1 MDKYNPNE
9 PHEYDALFQQA
20 ADTHG
25 VSYGLLRK
33 VGWVE
38 SRFKPTAQSPTGPRG
53 VMQFTK
59 ATGQAYGLQNDEDFN
74 NPAKSID
81 AGARYLADLVKKYNG
96 DELKAA
102 LAYNQGEGRNGK
114 PQLEAYDSGN
124 FANIGDEGRNYLRS
138 LLDVAK
144 SPKSGD
150 IESFGG
156 ITPKGKGIPF
166 DAAMSGIG
174 EKGKVTTELPESH
187 SMSFQGK
194 EQAAPNQPF
203 GKDYWEAKGTT
214 LDEANERSTFFGFGS
229 AAEAEL
235 SNSTLG
241 VAFRAGKRD
250 NGFDVLTDV
259 LQPTRFNSHIWSPEE
274 LDKIR
279 TEVKNPAYMNVV
291 LGGSAENLD
300 ELIKLANENYEA
312 DAKAAE
318 AGLGAKLSAGLIGA
332 GVDPLTYVPL
342 AGTTAKGFKLVN
354 KALMVGA
361 QAGALNVASEGL
373 RTSIAGGHAHYAEA
387 ALAGMLLAGGLTA
400 VADGVAAGLRKSG
413 TEQIE
418 NPFSATQMR
427 FEARETARNTGGY
440 DASRMPPSED
450 RVFSQHNGV
459 EYAPLETE
467 PGAVVLRDGSIIS
480 DTNLANPMTAREFAE
495 VDPERAAW
503 GLPMRGLSEI
513 GLRTLRS
520 EHAEIRGLAKDLVRS
535 PTGMESGSHGKFG
548 ATASDIKERLR
559 STNQRTYNDLYNAM
573 KEAMADPEWSV
584 GMFKSGAQGARQE
597 IYRRAAVAIE
607 RPELQANLTKAERK
621 VMDIMKGHFD
631 LKREMMEN
639 PSMFGNKANSIFP
652 NSRHKGTYVPHVY
665 SREAKQLYS
674 QALGGSDG
682 LQEAIAA
689 SWMTSYRSRPE
700 VKARVDEY
708 LKQVNSDVFSKAE
721 ADAKL
726 AADTENFLRS
736 QESVDTASYQM
747 KLDDA
752 ATQASDK
759 VAELKDVLTT
769 AEKRVAD
776 RERKLQNS
784 KDRLASHEAKLKE
797 LEEKLAAKPNSKTIP
812 VKIESRKQMIET
824 QKSHVRVNTERLDYM
839 KGQATKVQDR
849 ITKAVAE
856 AEEAAKLAAGAKNS
870 QRGVGAAPVMPDLLV
885 TSGNSA
891 SVTKV
896 TNGELQGDY
905 FAGKRDYSGETPY
918 KVDGD
923 FVYYTAKTSDGAEF
937 AVDVFTK
944 KGDHVGSVEFAK
956 REGDVWHNPS
966 LEVSEKYRRK
976 GIATEMY
983 RIAETESPDYVYRGT
998 DESVGGVRT
1007 PDGQAFRKAYD
1018 STPAKPSE
1026 RQKFGTDEKVE
1037 PKVDEEA
1044 MLSQMAEKYAMD
1056 KAYGIAK
1063 TDEFNS
1069 SSVIDDNIEGLVG
1082 IENNS
1087 FLEARNLFDSD
1098 MPVTLPNGQ
1107 QFSVNDLRDFDMK
1120 HVMPAYDRRIDGDI
1134 AIMGGTGKT
1143 TAELKDAIMALDKK
1157 SEGKGT
1163 MKGEVEA
1170 LKDTVKIL
1178 TGRARRNQDTVG
1190 DTMVRA
1196 LSDMSFFTKNAY
1208 MGLQNLTEISGMLQK
1223 GNVRAMLHGI
1233 PTLRDL
1239 AFRNKPVSGSEL
1251 KELHSMVFGKEF
1263 DQLIRPTRQDIIQ
1276 RLREST
1282 DTPDVA
1288 AKVVGSI
1295 KHTTQELAARSPLTK
1310 FLNGTSNYLLDMAR
1324 QGVMGDVVTH
1334 AITGKGAN
1342 KWIKG
1347 DMLKSASISKE
1358 QWEGIQSLIRENVT
1372 RGEDGKFTFK
1382 DKKALA
1388 NDPRA
1393 MDLWRLADKVA
1404 DETMLRPHK
1413 VSLQD
1418 SHAFGA
1424 AAKLVLQFKTFVIKS
1439 MNSKFIR
1446 SGHEAFKN
1454 HRAMDMALTYAIS
1467 GGIAG
1472 SYYVAQAH
1480 LKAAGLPK
1488 EQQND
1493 YLKKALDPKMIAY
1506 AAASRSSHL
1515 GSPLSI
1521 ANFAMGAAGYDQ
1533 GLMVRSTILPKGDD
1547 KRERN
1552 KAVTSRDMGDS
1563 IMGAIGEQVP
1573 ALGFAGATL
1582 AAGRNAYGVLTAP
1595 NKVTEREMM
1604 TGLMNAHREMIP
1616 NDPISQQML
1625 IKFYEANGVHLKADK
1640 K

>member
-38 SRFKPTAQSPTGPRG
+38 SHFKPTAQSPTGPRG

-59 ATGQAYGLQNDEDFN
+59 ATGQAYGLQNDEDFTD
-74 NPAKSID
+74 PAKSID

-124 FANIGDEGRNYLRS
+124 FAGIGDEGRNYLRS

-156 ITPKGKGIPF
+156 ITPKAKGIPF

-174 EKGKVTTELPESH
+174 KKGKVTTELPESH
-187 SMSFQGK
+187 EMSFQGK

-214 LDEANERSTFFGFGS
+214 LDEANERSTFFGFGN

-259 LQPTRFNSHIWSPEE
+259 LQPTRFNSHIWTPEE
-274 LDKIR
+274 LNKIR

-300 ELIKLANENYEA
+300 ELIKMANENFEL
-312 DAKAAE
+312 DSKAAD

-332 GVDPLTYVPL
+332 GVDPLTYVPI
-342 AGTTAKGFKLVN
+342 AGATAKGFKLVN
-354 KALMVGA
+354 KALVVGA
-361 QAGALNVASEGL
+361 QAGMLNVASEGL
-373 RTSIAGGHAHYAEA
+373 RTSLAGGDAHYAEA

-413 TEQIE
+413 AEQIE
-418 NPFSATQMR
+418 NPFAAAQMR

-467 PGAVVLRDGSIIS
+467 PGAVVLKDGSIIS
-480 DTNLANPMTAREFAE
+480 DTNLANPMTAKEFAE

-548 ATASDIKERLR
+548 ATASDIKERLH
-559 STNQRTYNDLYNAM
+559 SNNQRTYNDLYGAM

-597 IYRRAAVAIE
+597 IYRRVAIAIE

-621 VMDIMKGHFD
+621 VMDIMKEHFD

-700 VKARVDEY
+700 VKARVDEH
-708 LKQVNSDVFSKAE
+708 LAETLGIDV
-721 ADAKL
+721 
-726 AADTENFLRS
+726 
-736 QESVDTASYQM
+736 
-747 KLDDA
+747 
-752 ATQASDK
+752 
-759 VAELKDVLTT
+759 
-769 AEKRVAD
+769 
-776 RERKLQNS
+776 
-784 KDRLASHEAKLKE
+784 
-797 LEEKLAAKPNSKTIP
+797 
-812 VKIESRKQMIET
+812 
-824 QKSHVRVNTERLDYM
+824 
-839 KGQATKVQDR
+839 
-849 ITKAVAE
+849 KAVT
-856 AEEAAKLAAGAKNS
+856 EEM
-870 QRGVGAAPVMPDLLV
+870 VMKH
-885 TSGNSA
+885 A
-891 SVTKV
+891 S
-896 TNGELQGDY
+896 
-905 FAGKRDYSGETPY
+905 
-918 KVDGD
+918 
-923 FVYYTAKTSDGAEF
+923 
-937 AVDVFTK
+937 
-944 KGDHVGSVEFAK
+944 
-956 REGDVWHNPS
+956 
-966 LEVSEKYRRK
+966 
-976 GIATEMY
+976 
-983 RIAETESPDYVYRGT
+983 
-998 DESVGGVRT
+998 
-1007 PDGQAFRKAYD
+1007 
-1018 STPAKPSE
+1018 
-1026 RQKFGTDEKVE
+1026 
-1037 PKVDEEA
+1037 
-1044 MLSQMAEKYAMD
+1044 D

-1063 TDEFNS
+1063 TDQFNS

-1120 HVMPAYDRRIDGDI
+1120 HVMPAYDRRVDGDI

-1143 TAELKDAIMALDKK
+1143 TAELKDTIMALDKK

-1178 TGRARRNQDTVG
+1178 TGRARRNHDTVG
-1190 DTMVRA
+1190 DTMFRA

-1208 MGLQNLTEISGMLQK
+1208 MGLQNLTEISGLLAK
-1223 GNVRAMLHGI
+1223 GNTRAMLHGV
-1233 PTLRDL
+1233 PALRDL
-1239 AFRNKPVSGSEL
+1239 AFRNKPVSGKEL

-1263 DQLIRPTRQDIIQ
+1263 DDLIRPTRQDIIQ

-1288 AKVVGSI
+1288 AKVVGTV
-1295 KHTTQELAARSPLTK
+1295 KHTTQELAARSPFTK
-1310 FLNGTSNYLLDMAR
+1310 FLNGTSNYILDMAR

-1342 KWIKG
+1342 KWIKK

-1358 QWEGIQSLIRENVT
+1358 QWEGIQNLIRENVT
-1372 RGEDGKFTFK
+1372 QGADGKYTFK
-1382 DKKALA
+1382 DKRKLA

-1424 AAKLVLQFKTFVIKS
+1424 PAKLVLQFKSFVIKS

-1446 SGHEAFKN
+1446 SGHEAMKN

-1472 SYYVAQAH
+1472 AYYVAQAH
-1480 LKAAGLPK
+1480 MKAAGLPK
-1488 EQQND
+1488 EQQKD

-1573 ALGFAGATL
+1573 ALGFAGAAL
-1582 AAGRNAYGVLTAP
+1582 ATGRNAYGVLTAP
-1595 NKVTEREMM
+1595 NKPTEREMM

-1625 IKFYEANGVHLKADK
+1625 IKFYEANGVHIKADK

>member
-74 NPAKSID
+74 DPAKSID
-81 AGARYLADLVKKYNG
+81 AGARYLSDLVKKYNG

-102 LAYNQGEGRNGK
+102 LAYNQGEGQNGK

-124 FANIGDEGRNYLRS
+124 FAGIGDEGRNYLRS

-156 ITPKGKGIPF
+156 ITPKAKGIPF

-174 EKGKVTTELPESH
+174 KKGKVTTELPESH
-187 SMSFQGK
+187 EMSFQGK

-274 LDKIR
+274 LEKIR
-279 TEVKNPAYMNVV
+279 TEVKNPSYMNVV
-291 LGGSAENLD
+291 LGGSSENLD
-300 ELIKLANENYEA
+300 ELIKMANENFEA
-312 DAKAAE
+312 DAKAAD

-342 AGTTAKGFKLVN
+342 AGSTAKGFKLVN

-373 RTSIAGGHAHYAEA
+373 RTSVAGGNAHYAEA

-413 TEQIE
+413 AEQIE
-418 NPFSATQMR
+418 NPFAAAQMR

-495 VDPERAAW
+495 IDPERAAW

-548 ATASDIKERLR
+548 ATASDIKERLH
-559 STNQRTYNDLYNAM
+559 STNQRTYNDLYGAM

-597 IYRRAAVAIE
+597 IYRRAAIAIE

-621 VMDIMKGHFD
+621 VMDIMKEHFD

-700 VKARVDEY
+700 VKARVDEH
-708 LKQVNSDVFSKAE
+708 LAE
-721 ADAKL
+721 TLGIDPK
-726 AADTENFLRS
+726 
-736 QESVDTASYQM
+736 
-747 KLDDA
+747 
-752 ATQASDK
+752 
-759 VAELKDVLTT
+759 
-769 AEKRVAD
+769 
-776 RERKLQNS
+776 
-784 KDRLASHEAKLKE
+784 
-797 LEEKLAAKPNSKTIP
+797 
-812 VKIESRKQMIET
+812 
-824 QKSHVRVNTERLDYM
+824 
-839 KGQATKVQDR
+839 
-849 ITKAVAE
+849 
-856 AEEAAKLAAGAKNS
+856 
-870 QRGVGAAPVMPDLLV
+870 
-885 TSGNSA
+885 
-891 SVTKV
+891 SVT
-896 TNGELQGDY
+896 E
-905 FAGKRDYSGETPY
+905 
-918 KVDGD
+918 
-923 FVYYTAKTSDGAEF
+923 
-937 AVDVFTK
+937 
-944 KGDHVGSVEFAK
+944 
-956 REGDVWHNPS
+956 
-966 LEVSEKYRRK
+966 
-976 GIATEMY
+976 EMVMKH
-983 RIAETESPDYVYRGT
+983 AS
-998 DESVGGVRT
+998 
-1007 PDGQAFRKAYD
+1007 
-1018 STPAKPSE
+1018 
-1026 RQKFGTDEKVE
+1026 
-1037 PKVDEEA
+1037 
-1044 MLSQMAEKYAMD
+1044 D

-1107 QFSVNDLRDFDMK
+1107 PFSVNDLRDFDMK
-1120 HVMPAYDRRIDGDI
+1120 HVMPAYDRRVDGDI

-1143 TAELKDAIMALDKK
+1143 TAELKDSIMALDKK

-1208 MGLQNLTEISGMLQK
+1208 MGLQNLTEISGMLSK
-1223 GNVRAMLHGI
+1223 GNTRAMLHGI
-1233 PTLRDL
+1233 PVLRDL
-1239 AFRNKPVSGSEL
+1239 AFRNKPVSGKEL

-1288 AKVVGSI
+1288 AKVVGTI

-1358 QWEGIQSLIRENVT
+1358 QWEGIQALIRENVT

-1382 DKKALA
+1382 DKRKLA

-1424 AAKLVLQFKTFVIKS
+1424 TAKLVLQFKSFVIKS

-1446 SGHEAFKN
+1446 SGNEAFKN

-1467 GGIAG
+1467 GGLAG

-1488 EQQND
+1488 EQQKD

-1625 IKFYEANGVHLKADK
+1625 IKFYEANGVHIKSDK

>member
-74 NPAKSID
+74 DPAKSID

-124 FANIGDEGRNYLRS
+124 FANIGDEGRSYLRS

-156 ITPKGKGIPF
+156 ITPKAKGIPF

-174 EKGKVTTELPESH
+174 KKGKVTTELPESH
-187 SMSFQGK
+187 EMSFQGK

-214 LDEANERSTFFGFGS
+214 LDEANERSTFFGFGN

-274 LDKIR
+274 LEKIR

-300 ELIKLANENYEA
+300 ELIKMANENFEA
-312 DAKAAE
+312 DAKAAD

-332 GVDPLTYVPL
+332 GVDPLTYVPI
-342 AGTTAKGFKLVN
+342 AGNTAKGFKLVN

-373 RTSIAGGHAHYAEA
+373 RTSVAGGDAHYAEA

-413 TEQIE
+413 AEQIE
-418 NPFSATQMR
+418 NPFAAAQMR

-459 EYAPLETE
+459 EYSPLETE

-548 ATASDIKERLR
+548 STTSDIIERLR
-559 STNQRTYNDLYNAM
+559 SLNHRTYNNLYGAM

-584 GMFKSGAQGARQE
+584 GMFKSGAQGARQT
-597 IYRRAAVAIE
+597 IYRRISEAIE
-607 RPELQANLTKAERK
+607 RPELQANLTKEERK
-621 VMDIMKGHFD
+621 VMDIVKEHYD

-639 PSMFGNKANSIFP
+639 PSMFGNKATSIFP

-665 SREAKQLYS
+665 SREAKQVYS

-682 LQEAIAA
+682 LQEAVAA
-689 SWMTSYRSRPE
+689 SLMASYHVRPE
-700 VKARVDEY
+700 VKARIDEH
-708 LKQVNSDVFSKAE
+708 LAE
-721 ADAKL
+721 TLGID
-726 AADTENFLRS
+726 
-736 QESVDTASYQM
+736 
-747 KLDDA
+747 
-752 ATQASDK
+752 
-759 VAELKDVLTT
+759 
-769 AEKRVAD
+769 
-776 RERKLQNS
+776 
-784 KDRLASHEAKLKE
+784 
-797 LEEKLAAKPNSKTIP
+797 P
-812 VKIESRKQMIET
+812 
-824 QKSHVRVNTERLDYM
+824 
-839 KGQATKVQDR
+839 
-849 ITKAVAE
+849 KAVTE
-856 AEEAAKLAAGAKNS
+856 DM
-870 QRGVGAAPVMPDLLV
+870 VMKH
-885 TSGNSA
+885 A
-891 SVTKV
+891 S
-896 TNGELQGDY
+896 
-905 FAGKRDYSGETPY
+905 
-918 KVDGD
+918 
-923 FVYYTAKTSDGAEF
+923 
-937 AVDVFTK
+937 
-944 KGDHVGSVEFAK
+944 
-956 REGDVWHNPS
+956 
-966 LEVSEKYRRK
+966 
-976 GIATEMY
+976 
-983 RIAETESPDYVYRGT
+983 
-998 DESVGGVRT
+998 
-1007 PDGQAFRKAYD
+1007 
-1018 STPAKPSE
+1018 
-1026 RQKFGTDEKVE
+1026 
-1037 PKVDEEA
+1037 
-1044 MLSQMAEKYAMD
+1044 D

-1098 MPVTLPNGQ
+1098 VPITLPNGQ

-1120 HVMPAYDRRIDGDI
+1120 HVMPAYDRRVDGDI

-1170 LKDTVKIL
+1170 LKDVIKIV

-1208 MGLQNLTEISGMLQK
+1208 MGLQNLTEISGMLAK
-1223 GNVRAMLHGI
+1223 GNIRAMLHGI
-1233 PTLRDL
+1233 PVLRDL

-1295 KHTTQELAARSPLTK
+1295 KYTTQELAARSPFTK

-1382 DKKALA
+1382 DKRKLA

-1424 AAKLVLQFKTFVIKS
+1424 TAKLVLQFKSFVIKS

-1446 SGHEAFKN
+1446 SGNEAFKN

-1467 GGIAG
+1467 GGLAG

-1488 EQQND
+1488 EQQKD

-1625 IKFYEANGVHLKADK
+1625 IKFYEANGVHIKADK

>member
-74 NPAKSID
+74 DPAKSID

-124 FANIGDEGRNYLRS
+124 FANIGDEGRSYLRS

-156 ITPKGKGIPF
+156 ITPKAKGIPF

-174 EKGKVTTELPESH
+174 KKGKVTTELPESH
-187 SMSFQGK
+187 EMSFQGK

-214 LDEANERSTFFGFGS
+214 LDEANERSTFFGFGN

-274 LDKIR
+274 LEKIR

-300 ELIKLANENYEA
+300 ELIKMANENFEA
-312 DAKAAE
+312 DAKAAD

-332 GVDPLTYVPL
+332 GVDPLTYVPI
-342 AGTTAKGFKLVN
+342 AGNTAKGFKLVN

-373 RTSIAGGHAHYAEA
+373 RTSVAGGDAHYAEA

-413 TEQIE
+413 AEQIE
-418 NPFSATQMR
+418 NPFAAAQMR

-548 ATASDIKERLR
+548 STTSDIVERLR
-559 STNQRTYNDLYNAM
+559 SLNHRTYNNLYGAV

-584 GMFKSGAQGARQE
+584 GMFKSGAQGARQT
-597 IYRRAAVAIE
+597 IYRRISEAIE
-607 RPELQANLTKAERK
+607 RPELQANLTKEERK
-621 VMDIMKGHFD
+621 VMDIVKEHYD

-639 PSMFGNKANSIFP
+639 PSMFGNKATSIFP

-682 LQEAIAA
+682 LQEAVAA
-689 SWMTSYRSRPE
+689 SLMASYHVRPE
-700 VKARVDEY
+700 VKARIDEH
-708 LKQVNSDVFSKAE
+708 LAE
-721 ADAKL
+721 TFGID
-726 AADTENFLRS
+726 
-736 QESVDTASYQM
+736 
-747 KLDDA
+747 
-752 ATQASDK
+752 
-759 VAELKDVLTT
+759 
-769 AEKRVAD
+769 
-776 RERKLQNS
+776 
-784 KDRLASHEAKLKE
+784 
-797 LEEKLAAKPNSKTIP
+797 P
-812 VKIESRKQMIET
+812 
-824 QKSHVRVNTERLDYM
+824 
-839 KGQATKVQDR
+839 
-849 ITKAVAE
+849 KAVTE
-856 AEEAAKLAAGAKNS
+856 DM
-870 QRGVGAAPVMPDLLV
+870 VMKH
-885 TSGNSA
+885 A
-891 SVTKV
+891 S
-896 TNGELQGDY
+896 
-905 FAGKRDYSGETPY
+905 
-918 KVDGD
+918 
-923 FVYYTAKTSDGAEF
+923 
-937 AVDVFTK
+937 
-944 KGDHVGSVEFAK
+944 
-956 REGDVWHNPS
+956 
-966 LEVSEKYRRK
+966 
-976 GIATEMY
+976 
-983 RIAETESPDYVYRGT
+983 
-998 DESVGGVRT
+998 
-1007 PDGQAFRKAYD
+1007 
-1018 STPAKPSE
+1018 
-1026 RQKFGTDEKVE
+1026 
-1037 PKVDEEA
+1037 
-1044 MLSQMAEKYAMD
+1044 D

-1098 MPVTLPNGQ
+1098 VPITLPNGQ

-1120 HVMPAYDRRIDGDI
+1120 HVMPAYDRRVDGDI

-1170 LKDTVKIL
+1170 LKDVIKIA

-1208 MGLQNLTEISGMLQK
+1208 MGLQNLTEISGMLAK
-1223 GNVRAMLHGI
+1223 GNIRAMLHGI
-1233 PTLRDL
+1233 PVLRDL

-1295 KHTTQELAARSPLTK
+1295 KHTTQELAARSPFTK

-1382 DKKALA
+1382 DKRKLA

-1424 AAKLVLQFKTFVIKS
+1424 TAKLVLQFKSFVIKS

-1446 SGHEAFKN
+1446 SGNEAFKN

-1467 GGIAG
+1467 GGLAG

-1488 EQQND
+1488 EQQKD

-1563 IMGAIGEQVP
+1563 IMGAIGEQIP

-1625 IKFYEANGVHLKADK
+1625 IKFYEANGVHIKADK

>member
-38 SRFKPTAQSPTGPRG
+38 SRFKPTAKSPTGPRG

-59 ATGQAYGLQNDEDFN
+59 ATGRAYGLHSDEDFN

-124 FANIGDEGRNYLRS
+124 FAGIGDEGRNYIRS

-150 IESFGG
+150 IEAFGG

-174 EKGKVTTELPESH
+174 KKGKVTTELPESH

-300 ELIKLANENYEA
+300 ELIKMANENFEA
-312 DAKAAE
+312 DAKAAD

-332 GVDPLTYVPL
+332 GVDPLSYVPI
-342 AGTTAKGFKLVN
+342 AGNTAKGFKLVN

-373 RTSIAGGHAHYAEA
+373 RTSVAGGDAHYAEA
-387 ALAGMLLAGGLTA
+387 ALAGMLFAGGLTA
-400 VADGVAAGLRKSG
+400 IADGVATGLRKSG
-413 TEQIE
+413 AEQIE
-418 NPFSATQMR
+418 NPFAPAQMR

-450 RVFSQHNGV
+450 RVFSYHNGV

-480 DTNLANPMTAREFAE
+480 DTNLANPMTAKEFAE

-548 ATASDIKERLR
+548 ATASDIKERLH
-559 STNQRTYNDLYNAM
+559 STNQRTYNDLYSAM

-621 VMDIMKGHFD
+621 VMDIMKEHFD

-689 SWMTSYRSRPE
+689 SWMTSYHSRPE
-700 VKARVDEY
+700 VKARVDEH
-708 LKQVNSDVFSKAE
+708 LAE
-721 ADAKL
+721 TLGID
-726 AADTENFLRS
+726 
-736 QESVDTASYQM
+736 
-747 KLDDA
+747 
-752 ATQASDK
+752 
-759 VAELKDVLTT
+759 
-769 AEKRVAD
+769 
-776 RERKLQNS
+776 
-784 KDRLASHEAKLKE
+784 
-797 LEEKLAAKPNSKTIP
+797 P
-812 VKIESRKQMIET
+812 
-824 QKSHVRVNTERLDYM
+824 
-839 KGQATKVQDR
+839 
-849 ITKAVAE
+849 KAVT
-856 AEEAAKLAAGAKNS
+856 EEM
-870 QRGVGAAPVMPDLLV
+870 VMKH
-885 TSGNSA
+885 A
-891 SVTKV
+891 S
-896 TNGELQGDY
+896 
-905 FAGKRDYSGETPY
+905 
-918 KVDGD
+918 
-923 FVYYTAKTSDGAEF
+923 
-937 AVDVFTK
+937 
-944 KGDHVGSVEFAK
+944 
-956 REGDVWHNPS
+956 
-966 LEVSEKYRRK
+966 
-976 GIATEMY
+976 
-983 RIAETESPDYVYRGT
+983 
-998 DESVGGVRT
+998 
-1007 PDGQAFRKAYD
+1007 
-1018 STPAKPSE
+1018 
-1026 RQKFGTDEKVE
+1026 
-1037 PKVDEEA
+1037 
-1044 MLSQMAEKYAMD
+1044 D

-1120 HVMPAYDRRIDGDI
+1120 HVMPAYDRRVDGDI

-1178 TGRARRNQDTVG
+1178 TGRARRNHDTVG

-1208 MGLQNLTEISGMLQK
+1208 MGLQNLTEISGMLAK
-1223 GNVRAMLHGI
+1223 GNIRAMLHGI
-1233 PTLRDL
+1233 PALRDL

-1358 QWEGIQSLIRENVT
+1358 QWEGIQALIRENVT

-1382 DKKALA
+1382 DKRKLA

-1424 AAKLVLQFKTFVIKS
+1424 PAKLVLQFKSFVIKS

-1488 EQQND
+1488 EQQKD

-1533 GLMVRSTILPKGDD
+1533 GLMVRSTILPKGPYQ
-1547 KRERN
+1547 KEQN
-1552 KAVTSRDMGDS
+1552 KAVTSRDMSES

-1573 ALGFAGATL
+1573 ALGFAGATF

-1604 TGLMNAHREMIP
+1604 TGLMNANREMIP

-1625 IKFYEANGVHLKADK
+1625 IKFYEANGVHLKSDK

>member
-74 NPAKSID
+74 DPAKSID

-156 ITPKGKGIPF
+156 ITPKAKGIPF

-174 EKGKVTTELPESH
+174 KKGKVTTELPESH
-187 SMSFQGK
+187 EMSFQGK

-214 LDEANERSTFFGFGS
+214 LDEANERSTFFGFGN

-300 ELIKLANENYEA
+300 ELIKMANENFEA
-312 DAKAAE
+312 DAKAAD

-332 GVDPLTYVPL
+332 GVDPLTYVPI
-342 AGTTAKGFKLVN
+342 AGNTAKGFKLVN

-373 RTSIAGGHAHYAEA
+373 RTSVAGGDAHYAEA

-413 TEQIE
+413 AEQIE
-418 NPFSATQMR
+418 NPFAAAQMR

-467 PGAVVLRDGSIIS
+467 PGAVVLKDGSIIS

-548 ATASDIKERLR
+548 ATASDIKERLH
-559 STNQRTYNDLYNAM
+559 STNQRTYNDLYGAM

-621 VMDIMKGHFD
+621 VMDIMKEHFD

-682 LQEAIAA
+682 LQEAITA

-700 VKARVDEY
+700 VKARVDEH
-708 LKQVNSDVFSKAE
+708 LAE
-721 ADAKL
+721 TLGID
-726 AADTENFLRS
+726 
-736 QESVDTASYQM
+736 
-747 KLDDA
+747 
-752 ATQASDK
+752 
-759 VAELKDVLTT
+759 
-769 AEKRVAD
+769 
-776 RERKLQNS
+776 
-784 KDRLASHEAKLKE
+784 
-797 LEEKLAAKPNSKTIP
+797 P
-812 VKIESRKQMIET
+812 
-824 QKSHVRVNTERLDYM
+824 
-839 KGQATKVQDR
+839 
-849 ITKAVAE
+849 KAVT
-856 AEEAAKLAAGAKNS
+856 EEM
-870 QRGVGAAPVMPDLLV
+870 VMKH
-885 TSGNSA
+885 A
-891 SVTKV
+891 S
-896 TNGELQGDY
+896 
-905 FAGKRDYSGETPY
+905 
-918 KVDGD
+918 
-923 FVYYTAKTSDGAEF
+923 
-937 AVDVFTK
+937 
-944 KGDHVGSVEFAK
+944 
-956 REGDVWHNPS
+956 
-966 LEVSEKYRRK
+966 
-976 GIATEMY
+976 
-983 RIAETESPDYVYRGT
+983 
-998 DESVGGVRT
+998 
-1007 PDGQAFRKAYD
+1007 
-1018 STPAKPSE
+1018 
-1026 RQKFGTDEKVE
+1026 
-1037 PKVDEEA
+1037 
-1044 MLSQMAEKYAMD
+1044 D

-1069 SSVIDDNIEGLVG
+1069 SSVIDDKIEGLVG

-1098 MPVTLPNGQ
+1098 MSVTLPNGQ

-1120 HVMPAYDRRIDGDI
+1120 HVMPAYDRRVDGDI

-1143 TAELKDAIMALDKK
+1143 TAELKDSILALDKK

-1190 DTMVRA
+1190 DTMFRA

-1208 MGLQNLTEISGMLQK
+1208 MGLQNLTEISGMLAK
-1223 GNVRAMLHGI
+1223 GNIRAMLHGI
-1233 PTLRDL
+1233 PVLRDL

-1288 AKVVGSI
+1288 AKVVGTI

-1382 DKKALA
+1382 DKRKLA

-1424 AAKLVLQFKTFVIKS
+1424 TAKLVLQFKTFVIKS

-1446 SGHEAFKN
+1446 SGNEAFKN

-1488 EQQND
+1488 EQQKD

-1533 GLMVRSTILPKGDD
+1533 GLMVRSTILPKGED

-1573 ALGFAGATL
+1573 SLGFAGATL

-1595 NKVTEREMM
+1595 NKPTEREMM
-1604 TGLMNAHREMIP
+1604 TGLMNAHRELIP

-1625 IKFYEANGVHLKADK
+1625 IKFYEANGVHIKADK

>member
-59 ATGQAYGLQNDEDFN
+59 ATGQAYGLQSDEDFN
-74 NPAKSID
+74 DPAKSID

-124 FANIGDEGRNYLRS
+124 FAGIGDEGRNYLRS

-156 ITPKGKGIPF
+156 ITPKAKGIPF

-174 EKGKVTTELPESH
+174 KKGKVTTELPESH
-187 SMSFQGK
+187 EMSFQGK

-214 LDEANERSTFFGFGS
+214 LDEANERSTFFGFGN

-279 TEVKNPAYMNVV
+279 KEVKNPAYMNVV

-300 ELIKLANENYEA
+300 ELIKMANENFEA
-312 DAKAAE
+312 DAKAAD

-332 GVDPLTYVPL
+332 GVDPLTYVPI
-342 AGTTAKGFKLVN
+342 AGNTAKGFKLVN

-361 QAGALNVASEGL
+361 QAGTLNVASEGL
-373 RTSIAGGHAHYAEA
+373 RTSVAGGDAHYAEA
-387 ALAGMLLAGGLTA
+387 ALAGMLLAGGLTS

-413 TEQIE
+413 AEQIE
-418 NPFSATQMR
+418 NPFAAAQMR

-459 EYAPLETE
+459 EYSPLETE

-548 ATASDIKERLR
+548 ATASDIKERLH
-559 STNQRTYNDLYNAM
+559 STNQRTYNDLYSAM

-621 VMDIMKGHFD
+621 VMDIMKEHFD

-639 PSMFGNKANSIFP
+639 PSMFGNKATSIFP

-682 LQEAIAA
+682 LQEAITA
-689 SWMTSYRSRPE
+689 SWMTSYRARPE
-700 VKARVDEY
+700 VKARVDEH
-708 LKQVNSDVFSKAE
+708 LAE
-721 ADAKL
+721 TLGID
-726 AADTENFLRS
+726 
-736 QESVDTASYQM
+736 
-747 KLDDA
+747 
-752 ATQASDK
+752 
-759 VAELKDVLTT
+759 
-769 AEKRVAD
+769 
-776 RERKLQNS
+776 
-784 KDRLASHEAKLKE
+784 
-797 LEEKLAAKPNSKTIP
+797 P
-812 VKIESRKQMIET
+812 
-824 QKSHVRVNTERLDYM
+824 
-839 KGQATKVQDR
+839 
-849 ITKAVAE
+849 KAVT
-856 AEEAAKLAAGAKNS
+856 EEL
-870 QRGVGAAPVMPDLLV
+870 VMKH
-885 TSGNSA
+885 A
-891 SVTKV
+891 S
-896 TNGELQGDY
+896 
-905 FAGKRDYSGETPY
+905 
-918 KVDGD
+918 
-923 FVYYTAKTSDGAEF
+923 
-937 AVDVFTK
+937 
-944 KGDHVGSVEFAK
+944 
-956 REGDVWHNPS
+956 
-966 LEVSEKYRRK
+966 
-976 GIATEMY
+976 
-983 RIAETESPDYVYRGT
+983 
-998 DESVGGVRT
+998 
-1007 PDGQAFRKAYD
+1007 
-1018 STPAKPSE
+1018 
-1026 RQKFGTDEKVE
+1026 
-1037 PKVDEEA
+1037 
-1044 MLSQMAEKYAMD
+1044 D

-1107 QFSVNDLRDFDMK
+1107 PFSVNDLRDFDMK
-1120 HVMPAYDRRIDGDI
+1120 HVMPAYDRRVDGDI

-1143 TAELKDAIMALDKK
+1143 TAELKDSIMALDKK

-1208 MGLQNLTEISGMLQK
+1208 MGLQNLTEISGMLAK
-1223 GNVRAMLHGI
+1223 GNIRAMLHGI
-1233 PTLRDL
+1233 PALRDL

-1288 AKVVGSI
+1288 AKVVGTI
-1295 KHTTQELAARSPLTK
+1295 KHTTQELAAHSPFTK

-1358 QWEGIQSLIRENVT
+1358 QWEGIQALIRENVT
-1372 RGEDGKFTFK
+1372 RGEDGKFTFR
-1382 DKKALA
+1382 DKRKLA

-1424 AAKLVLQFKTFVIKS
+1424 PAKLVLQFKTFVIKS

-1488 EQQND
+1488 EQQKD

-1533 GLMVRSTILPKGDD
+1533 GLMVRSTILPKGED
-1547 KRERN
+1547 KRDRN
-1552 KAVTSRDMGDS
+1552 KAVTSRDMGES
-1563 IMGAIGEQVP
+1563 IMGAIGEQIP

-1604 TGLMNAHREMIP
+1604 TGLMNAHREMVP
-1616 NDPISQQML
+1616 NDPITQQML
-1625 IKFYEANGVHLKADK
+1625 IKFYEANGVHLKSDK

>member
-9 PHEYDALFQQA
+9 AHEYDALFQQA

-59 ATGQAYGLQNDEDFN
+59 ATGQAYGLQSDEDFN
-74 NPAKSID
+74 DPAKSID

-124 FANIGDEGRNYLRS
+124 FAGIGDEGRNYLRS

-156 ITPKGKGIPF
+156 ITPKAKGIPF

-174 EKGKVTTELPESH
+174 KKGKVTTELPESH
-187 SMSFQGK
+187 EMSFQGK

-214 LDEANERSTFFGFGS
+214 LDEANERSTFFGFGN

-274 LDKIR
+274 LEKIR
-279 TEVKNPAYMNVV
+279 KEVKNPAYMNVV

-300 ELIKLANENYEA
+300 ELIKMANENFEA
-312 DAKAAE
+312 DAKAAD

-332 GVDPLTYVPL
+332 GVDPLTYVPI
-342 AGTTAKGFKLVN
+342 AGSTAKGFKLVN

-373 RTSIAGGHAHYAEA
+373 RTSVAGGDAHYAEA
-387 ALAGMLLAGGLTA
+387 ALAGMLLAGGLTT

-413 TEQIE
+413 AEQIE
-418 NPFSATQMR
+418 NPFAAAQMR

-548 ATASDIKERLR
+548 ATASDIKERLH
-559 STNQRTYNDLYNAM
+559 STNQRTYNDLYGAM

-607 RPELQANLTKAERK
+607 RPELQDNLTKAERK
-621 VMDIMKGHFD
+621 VMDIMKEHFD

-639 PSMFGNKANSIFP
+639 PSMFGNKATSIFP

-700 VKARVDEY
+700 VKARVDEH
-708 LKQVNSDVFSKAE
+708 LAE
-721 ADAKL
+721 TLGID
-726 AADTENFLRS
+726 
-736 QESVDTASYQM
+736 
-747 KLDDA
+747 
-752 ATQASDK
+752 
-759 VAELKDVLTT
+759 
-769 AEKRVAD
+769 
-776 RERKLQNS
+776 
-784 KDRLASHEAKLKE
+784 
-797 LEEKLAAKPNSKTIP
+797 
-812 VKIESRKQMIET
+812 
-824 QKSHVRVNTERLDYM
+824 
-839 KGQATKVQDR
+839 
-849 ITKAVAE
+849 TKAVT
-856 AEEAAKLAAGAKNS
+856 EEM
-870 QRGVGAAPVMPDLLV
+870 VMKH
-885 TSGNSA
+885 A
-891 SVTKV
+891 S
-896 TNGELQGDY
+896 
-905 FAGKRDYSGETPY
+905 
-918 KVDGD
+918 
-923 FVYYTAKTSDGAEF
+923 
-937 AVDVFTK
+937 
-944 KGDHVGSVEFAK
+944 
-956 REGDVWHNPS
+956 
-966 LEVSEKYRRK
+966 
-976 GIATEMY
+976 
-983 RIAETESPDYVYRGT
+983 
-998 DESVGGVRT
+998 
-1007 PDGQAFRKAYD
+1007 
-1018 STPAKPSE
+1018 
-1026 RQKFGTDEKVE
+1026 
-1037 PKVDEEA
+1037 
-1044 MLSQMAEKYAMD
+1044 D

-1107 QFSVNDLRDFDMK
+1107 PFSVNDLRDFDMK
-1120 HVMPAYDRRIDGDI
+1120 HVMPAYDRRVDGDI

-1143 TAELKDAIMALDKK
+1143 TAELKDAIIAIDKK

-1190 DTMVRA
+1190 DTLVRA

-1208 MGLQNLTEISGMLQK
+1208 MGLQNLTEISGMLAK
-1223 GNVRAMLHGI
+1223 GNIRAMLHGI
-1233 PTLRDL
+1233 PVLRDL

-1358 QWEGIQSLIRENVT
+1358 QWEGIQALIRENVT

-1382 DKKALA
+1382 DKRKLA

-1424 AAKLVLQFKTFVIKS
+1424 IAKLVLQFKSFVIKS

-1446 SGHEAFKN
+1446 SGNEAFKN

-1488 EQQND
+1488 EQQKD

-1533 GLMVRSTILPKGDD
+1533 GLMVRSTILPKGED
-1547 KRERN
+1547 KRDRN

-1573 ALGFAGATL
+1573 AIGFAGATL

-1604 TGLMNAHREMIP
+1604 TGLMNAHRELIP

-1625 IKFYEANGVHLKADK
+1625 IKFYEANGVHIKSDK

>member
-74 NPAKSID
+74 DPAKSID

-124 FANIGDEGRNYLRS
+124 FANIGDEGRSYLRS

-156 ITPKGKGIPF
+156 ITPKAKGIPF

-174 EKGKVTTELPESH
+174 KKGKVTTELPESH
-187 SMSFQGK
+187 EMSFQGK

-214 LDEANERSTFFGFGS
+214 LDEANERSTFFGFGN

-274 LDKIR
+274 LEKIR

-300 ELIKLANENYEA
+300 ELIKMANENFEA
-312 DAKAAE
+312 DAKAAD

-332 GVDPLTYVPL
+332 GVDPLTYVPI
-342 AGTTAKGFKLVN
+342 AGNTAKGFKLVN

-373 RTSIAGGHAHYAEA
+373 RTSVAGGDAHYAEA

-413 TEQIE
+413 AEQIE
-418 NPFSATQMR
+418 NPFAAAQMR

-548 ATASDIKERLR
+548 ATASDIKERLH
-559 STNQRTYNDLYNAM
+559 STNQRTYNDLYGAM

-597 IYRRAAVAIE
+597 IYRRVAVAIE

-621 VMDIMKGHFD
+621 VMDIMKEHFD

-639 PSMFGNKANSIFP
+639 PSMFGNKATSIFP

-674 QALGGSDG
+674 QALGGPDG

-700 VKARVDEY
+700 VKARVDEH
-708 LKQVNSDVFSKAE
+708 LAE
-721 ADAKL
+721 TLGID
-726 AADTENFLRS
+726 
-736 QESVDTASYQM
+736 
-747 KLDDA
+747 
-752 ATQASDK
+752 
-759 VAELKDVLTT
+759 
-769 AEKRVAD
+769 
-776 RERKLQNS
+776 
-784 KDRLASHEAKLKE
+784 
-797 LEEKLAAKPNSKTIP
+797 P
-812 VKIESRKQMIET
+812 
-824 QKSHVRVNTERLDYM
+824 
-839 KGQATKVQDR
+839 
-849 ITKAVAE
+849 KAVT
-856 AEEAAKLAAGAKNS
+856 EEM
-870 QRGVGAAPVMPDLLV
+870 VMKH
-885 TSGNSA
+885 A
-891 SVTKV
+891 S
-896 TNGELQGDY
+896 
-905 FAGKRDYSGETPY
+905 
-918 KVDGD
+918 
-923 FVYYTAKTSDGAEF
+923 
-937 AVDVFTK
+937 
-944 KGDHVGSVEFAK
+944 
-956 REGDVWHNPS
+956 
-966 LEVSEKYRRK
+966 
-976 GIATEMY
+976 
-983 RIAETESPDYVYRGT
+983 
-998 DESVGGVRT
+998 
-1007 PDGQAFRKAYD
+1007 
-1018 STPAKPSE
+1018 
-1026 RQKFGTDEKVE
+1026 
-1037 PKVDEEA
+1037 
-1044 MLSQMAEKYAMD
+1044 D

-1120 HVMPAYDRRIDGDI
+1120 HVMPAYDRRVDGDI

-1143 TAELKDAIMALDKK
+1143 TAELKDSILALDKK

-1208 MGLQNLTEISGMLQK
+1208 MGLQNLTEISGMLAK
-1223 GNVRAMLHGI
+1223 GNIRAMLHGI
-1233 PTLRDL
+1233 PVLRDL

-1295 KHTTQELAARSPLTK
+1295 KHTTQELAARSPFTK

-1382 DKKALA
+1382 DKRKLA

-1424 AAKLVLQFKTFVIKS
+1424 TAKLVLQFKSFVIKS

-1446 SGHEAFKN
+1446 SGNEAFKN

-1467 GGIAG
+1467 GGLAG

-1488 EQQND
+1488 EQQKD

-1563 IMGAIGEQVP
+1563 IMGAIGEQIP

-1625 IKFYEANGVHLKADK
+1625 IKFYEANGVHIKADK

>member
-74 NPAKSID
+74 DPAKSID

-124 FANIGDEGRNYLRS
+124 FANIGDEGRSYLRS

-156 ITPKGKGIPF
+156 ITPKAKGIPF

-174 EKGKVTTELPESH
+174 KKGKVTTELPESH
-187 SMSFQGK
+187 EMSFQGK

-214 LDEANERSTFFGFGS
+214 LDEANERSTFFGFGN

-274 LDKIR
+274 LEKIR

-300 ELIKLANENYEA
+300 ELIKMANENFEA
-312 DAKAAE
+312 DAKAAD

-332 GVDPLTYVPL
+332 GVDPLTYVPI
-342 AGTTAKGFKLVN
+342 AGSTAKGFKLVN

-373 RTSIAGGHAHYAEA
+373 RTSVAGGDAHYAEA

-413 TEQIE
+413 AEQIE
-418 NPFSATQMR
+418 NPFAAAQMR

-450 RVFSQHNGV
+450 RVFSQYNGV

-467 PGAVVLRDGSIIS
+467 PGAVVLKDGSIIS

-548 ATASDIKERLR
+548 ATASDIKERLH
-559 STNQRTYNDLYNAM
+559 STNQRTYNDLYGAM

-621 VMDIMKGHFD
+621 VMDIMKEHFD

-682 LQEAIAA
+682 LQEAITA

-700 VKARVDEY
+700 VKARVDEH
-708 LKQVNSDVFSKAE
+708 LAE
-721 ADAKL
+721 TLGID
-726 AADTENFLRS
+726 
-736 QESVDTASYQM
+736 
-747 KLDDA
+747 
-752 ATQASDK
+752 
-759 VAELKDVLTT
+759 
-769 AEKRVAD
+769 
-776 RERKLQNS
+776 
-784 KDRLASHEAKLKE
+784 
-797 LEEKLAAKPNSKTIP
+797 P
-812 VKIESRKQMIET
+812 
-824 QKSHVRVNTERLDYM
+824 
-839 KGQATKVQDR
+839 
-849 ITKAVAE
+849 KAVT
-856 AEEAAKLAAGAKNS
+856 EEM
-870 QRGVGAAPVMPDLLV
+870 VMKH
-885 TSGNSA
+885 A
-891 SVTKV
+891 S
-896 TNGELQGDY
+896 
-905 FAGKRDYSGETPY
+905 
-918 KVDGD
+918 
-923 FVYYTAKTSDGAEF
+923 
-937 AVDVFTK
+937 
-944 KGDHVGSVEFAK
+944 
-956 REGDVWHNPS
+956 
-966 LEVSEKYRRK
+966 
-976 GIATEMY
+976 
-983 RIAETESPDYVYRGT
+983 
-998 DESVGGVRT
+998 
-1007 PDGQAFRKAYD
+1007 
-1018 STPAKPSE
+1018 
-1026 RQKFGTDEKVE
+1026 
-1037 PKVDEEA
+1037 
-1044 MLSQMAEKYAMD
+1044 D

-1098 MPVTLPNGQ
+1098 MSVTLPNGQ

-1120 HVMPAYDRRIDGDI
+1120 HVMPAYDRRVDGDI

-1143 TAELKDAIMALDKK
+1143 TAELKDSILALDKK

-1190 DTMVRA
+1190 DTMFRA

-1208 MGLQNLTEISGMLQK
+1208 MGLQNLTEISGMLAK
-1223 GNVRAMLHGI
+1223 GNIRAMLHGI
-1233 PTLRDL
+1233 PVLRDL

-1288 AKVVGSI
+1288 AKVAGTI
-1295 KHTTQELAARSPLTK
+1295 KHTTQELAAHSPFTK

-1382 DKKALA
+1382 DKRKLA

-1424 AAKLVLQFKTFVIKS
+1424 TAKLVLQFKTFVIKS

-1446 SGHEAFKN
+1446 SGNEAFKN

-1488 EQQND
+1488 EQQKD

-1533 GLMVRSTILPKGDD
+1533 GLMVRSTILPKGED

-1595 NKVTEREMM
+1595 NKPTEREMM
-1604 TGLMNAHREMIP
+1604 TGLMNAHRELIP

-1625 IKFYEANGVHLKADK
+1625 IKFYEANGVHIKADK

>member
-124 FANIGDEGRNYLRS
+124 FAGIGDEGRNYLRS

-156 ITPKGKGIPF
+156 ITPKAKGIPF

-174 EKGKVTTELPESH
+174 KKGKVTTELPESH
-187 SMSFQGK
+187 EMSFQGK

-274 LDKIR
+274 LEKIR

-300 ELIKLANENYEA
+300 ELIKMANENFEA
-312 DAKAAE
+312 DAKAAD

-342 AGTTAKGFKLVN
+342 AGSTAKGFKLVN

-373 RTSIAGGHAHYAEA
+373 RTSVAGGNAHYAEA

-413 TEQIE
+413 AEQIE
-418 NPFSATQMR
+418 NPFAAAQMR

-440 DASRMPPSED
+440 DASRMPPNED

-548 ATASDIKERLR
+548 ATASDIKERLH
-559 STNQRTYNDLYNAM
+559 STNQRTYNDLYSAM
-573 KEAMADPEWSV
+573 KEAIADPEWSV

-621 VMDIMKGHFD
+621 VMDIMKEHFD

-689 SWMTSYRSRPE
+689 SWMTSYHSRPE

-736 QESVDTASYQM
+736 QESVDTARYQL

-759 VAELKDVLTT
+759 VSELKDVLTN

-812 VKIESRKQMIET
+812 VKIESRKKMIET

-839 KGQATKVQDR
+839 KEQATKVQDR
-849 ITKAVAE
+849 ITRATAE
-856 AEEAAKLAAGAKNS
+856 AEEAASAAKGA
-870 QRGVGAAPVMPDLLV
+870 QAA
-885 TSGNSA
+885 
-891 SVTKV
+891 
-896 TNGELQGDY
+896 
-905 FAGKRDYSGETPY
+905 
-918 KVDGD
+918 
-923 FVYYTAKTSDGAEF
+923 
-937 AVDVFTK
+937 
-944 KGDHVGSVEFAK
+944 
-956 REGDVWHNPS
+956 
-966 LEVSEKYRRK
+966 
-976 GIATEMY
+976 
-983 RIAETESPDYVYRGT
+983 
-998 DESVGGVRT
+998 
-1007 PDGQAFRKAYD
+1007 
-1018 STPAKPSE
+1018 PAKPSE

-1120 HVMPAYDRRIDGDI
+1120 HVIPAYDRRVDGDI

-1170 LKDTVKIL
+1170 LKDTIKIL

-1208 MGLQNLTEISGMLQK
+1208 MGLQNLTEISGMLSK
-1223 GNVRAMLHGI
+1223 GNIRAMLHGI
-1233 PTLRDL
+1233 PVLRDL

-1282 DTPDVA
+1282 DAPDVA

-1358 QWEGIQSLIRENVT
+1358 QWEGIQALIRENVT

-1404 DETMLRPHK
+1404 DETILRPHK

-1424 AAKLVLQFKTFVIKS
+1424 PAKLVLQFKSFVIKS

-1488 EQQND
+1488 EQQRD

-1515 GSPLSI
+1515 GSPLGI

-1533 GLMVRSTILPKGDD
+1533 GLMVRSTILPKGED
-1547 KRERN
+1547 KKERN

-1573 ALGFAGATL
+1573 ALGFAGATF

-1604 TGLMNAHREMIP
+1604 TGLMNAHRELIP

-1625 IKFYEANGVHLKADK
+1625 IKFYEANGVHIKSDK

>member
-59 ATGQAYGLQNDEDFN
+59 ATGQAYGLQNDEDFTD
-74 NPAKSID
+74 PAKSID

-156 ITPKGKGIPF
+156 ITPKAKGIPF

-174 EKGKVTTELPESH
+174 KKGKVTTELPESH
-187 SMSFQGK
+187 EMSFQGK

-214 LDEANERSTFFGFGS
+214 LDEANERSTFFGFGN

-274 LDKIR
+274 LEKIR

-300 ELIKLANENYEA
+300 ELIKMANENFEA
-312 DAKAAE
+312 DAKAAD

-332 GVDPLTYVPL
+332 GVDPLTYVPI
-342 AGTTAKGFKLVN
+342 AGSTAKGFKLVN

-373 RTSIAGGHAHYAEA
+373 RTSVAGGDAHYAEA

-413 TEQIE
+413 AEQIE
-418 NPFSATQMR
+418 NPFAAAQMR

-459 EYAPLETE
+459 EYSPLETE

-548 ATASDIKERLR
+548 ATASDIKERLH
-559 STNQRTYNDLYNAM
+559 SINQRTYNDLYGAM

-597 IYRRAAVAIE
+597 IYRRVAVAIE

-621 VMDIMKGHFD
+621 VMDIMKEHFD

-700 VKARVDEY
+700 VKARVDEH
-708 LKQVNSDVFSKAE
+708 LAE
-721 ADAKL
+721 TLGIDPK
-726 AADTENFLRS
+726 
-736 QESVDTASYQM
+736 
-747 KLDDA
+747 
-752 ATQASDK
+752 
-759 VAELKDVLTT
+759 
-769 AEKRVAD
+769 
-776 RERKLQNS
+776 
-784 KDRLASHEAKLKE
+784 
-797 LEEKLAAKPNSKTIP
+797 
-812 VKIESRKQMIET
+812 
-824 QKSHVRVNTERLDYM
+824 
-839 KGQATKVQDR
+839 
-849 ITKAVAE
+849 
-856 AEEAAKLAAGAKNS
+856 
-870 QRGVGAAPVMPDLLV
+870 
-885 TSGNSA
+885 
-891 SVTKV
+891 SVT
-896 TNGELQGDY
+896 E
-905 FAGKRDYSGETPY
+905 
-918 KVDGD
+918 
-923 FVYYTAKTSDGAEF
+923 
-937 AVDVFTK
+937 
-944 KGDHVGSVEFAK
+944 
-956 REGDVWHNPS
+956 
-966 LEVSEKYRRK
+966 
-976 GIATEMY
+976 EMVMKH
-983 RIAETESPDYVYRGT
+983 AS
-998 DESVGGVRT
+998 
-1007 PDGQAFRKAYD
+1007 
-1018 STPAKPSE
+1018 
-1026 RQKFGTDEKVE
+1026 
-1037 PKVDEEA
+1037 
-1044 MLSQMAEKYAMD
+1044 D

-1063 TDEFNS
+1063 TDQFNS

-1107 QFSVNDLRDFDMK
+1107 PFSVNDLRDFDMK
-1120 HVMPAYDRRIDGDI
+1120 HVMPAYDRRVDGDI

-1143 TAELKDAIMALDKK
+1143 TAELKDEILALDKK

-1190 DTMVRA
+1190 DTMFRA

-1208 MGLQNLTEISGMLQK
+1208 MGLQNLTEISGMLAK
-1223 GNVRAMLHGI
+1223 GNIRAMLHGV
-1233 PTLRDL
+1233 PALRDL

-1324 QGVMGDVVTH
+1324 QGIMGDVVTH

-1382 DKKALA
+1382 DKRKMA

-1424 AAKLVLQFKTFVIKS
+1424 TAKLVLQFKSFVIKS

-1446 SGHEAFKN
+1446 SGNEAFKN

-1467 GGIAG
+1467 GGLAG

-1488 EQQND
+1488 EQQKD
-1493 YLKKALDPKMIAY
+1493 YLKKALDPKMITY

-1573 ALGFAGATL
+1573 ALGFAGAAL
-1582 AAGRNAYGVLTAP
+1582 ATGRNAYGVLTAP

-1604 TGLMNAHREMIP
+1604 TGLMNAHRELIP

-1625 IKFYEANGVHLKADK
+1625 IKFYEANGVHIKSDK

>member
-1 MDKYNPNE
+1 MDKYNQNE

-59 ATGQAYGLQNDEDFN
+59 ATGQAYGLQSDEDFN
-74 NPAKSID
+74 DPAKSID

-124 FANIGDEGRNYLRS
+124 FAGISDEGRNYLRS
-138 LLDVAK
+138 ILDVAK

-174 EKGKVTTELPESH
+174 KKGKVTTELPESH

-274 LDKIR
+274 LEKIR

-300 ELIKLANENYEA
+300 ELIKMANENFEA
-312 DAKAAE
+312 DAKAAD

-342 AGTTAKGFKLVN
+342 AGSTAKGFKLVN

-373 RTSIAGGHAHYAEA
+373 RTSVAGGNAHYAEA

-400 VADGVAAGLRKSG
+400 VADGVSAGLRKSG
-413 TEQIE
+413 AEQIE
-418 NPFSATQMR
+418 NPFAPAQMR

-548 ATASDIKERLR
+548 ATASDIKERLH
-559 STNQRTYNDLYNAM
+559 STNQRTYNNLYSAM
-573 KEAMADPEWSV
+573 KEALADPEWSV

-621 VMDIMKGHFD
+621 VMDIMKEHFD

-639 PSMFGNKANSIFP
+639 PSMFGNKASSIFP

-700 VKARVDEY
+700 VKARVDEH
-708 LKQVNSDVFSKAE
+708 LAE
-721 ADAKL
+721 TLGID
-726 AADTENFLRS
+726 
-736 QESVDTASYQM
+736 
-747 KLDDA
+747 
-752 ATQASDK
+752 
-759 VAELKDVLTT
+759 
-769 AEKRVAD
+769 
-776 RERKLQNS
+776 
-784 KDRLASHEAKLKE
+784 
-797 LEEKLAAKPNSKTIP
+797 P
-812 VKIESRKQMIET
+812 
-824 QKSHVRVNTERLDYM
+824 
-839 KGQATKVQDR
+839 
-849 ITKAVAE
+849 KAVT
-856 AEEAAKLAAGAKNS
+856 EE
-870 QRGVGAAPVMPDLLV
+870 VVMKH
-885 TSGNSA
+885 A
-891 SVTKV
+891 S
-896 TNGELQGDY
+896 
-905 FAGKRDYSGETPY
+905 
-918 KVDGD
+918 
-923 FVYYTAKTSDGAEF
+923 
-937 AVDVFTK
+937 
-944 KGDHVGSVEFAK
+944 
-956 REGDVWHNPS
+956 
-966 LEVSEKYRRK
+966 
-976 GIATEMY
+976 
-983 RIAETESPDYVYRGT
+983 
-998 DESVGGVRT
+998 
-1007 PDGQAFRKAYD
+1007 
-1018 STPAKPSE
+1018 
-1026 RQKFGTDEKVE
+1026 
-1037 PKVDEEA
+1037 
-1044 MLSQMAEKYAMD
+1044 D

-1120 HVMPAYDRRIDGDI
+1120 HVMPAYDRRVDGDI

-1208 MGLQNLTEISGMLQK
+1208 MGLQNLTEISGMLSK
-1223 GNVRAMLHGI
+1223 GNIRAMLHGI
-1233 PTLRDL
+1233 PVLRDL

-1358 QWEGIQSLIRENVT
+1358 QWEGIQALIRENVT

-1382 DKKALA
+1382 DKRKLA

-1424 AAKLVLQFKTFVIKS
+1424 PAKLVLQFKSFVIKS

-1446 SGHEAFKN
+1446 SGNEAFKN

-1467 GGIAG
+1467 GGLAG

-1488 EQQND
+1488 EQQKD

-1521 ANFAMGAAGYDQ
+1521 ANFFMGAAGYDQ
-1533 GLMVRSTILPKGDD
+1533 GLMVRSTILPKGED
-1547 KRERN
+1547 KKERN

-1573 ALGFAGATL
+1573 ALGFAGATF

-1625 IKFYEANGVHLKADK
+1625 IKFYEANGVHLKSDK

>member
-74 NPAKSID
+74 DPAKSID

-156 ITPKGKGIPF
+156 ITPKAKGIPF

-174 EKGKVTTELPESH
+174 KKGKVTTELPESH
-187 SMSFQGK
+187 EMSFQGK

-214 LDEANERSTFFGFGS
+214 LDEANERSTFFGFGN
-229 AAEAEL
+229 ATEAEL

-274 LDKIR
+274 LEKIR
-279 TEVKNPAYMNVV
+279 NEVKNPAYMNVV

-300 ELIKLANENYEA
+300 ELIKIANENFEA
-312 DAKAAE
+312 DAKAAD

-332 GVDPLTYVPL
+332 GVDPLTYVPI
-342 AGTTAKGFKLVN
+342 AGNTAKGFKLVN

-373 RTSIAGGHAHYAEA
+373 RTSVAGGDAHYAEA

-400 VADGVAAGLRKSG
+400 VSDGVAAGLRKSG
-413 TEQIE
+413 AEQIE
-418 NPFSATQMR
+418 NPFAAAQMR

-467 PGAVVLRDGSIIS
+467 PGAVVLKDGSIIS
-480 DTNLANPMTAREFAE
+480 DTNLANPMTAKEFAE

-548 ATASDIKERLR
+548 ATASDIKERLH
-559 STNQRTYNDLYNAM
+559 STNQRTYNDLYGAM

-597 IYRRAAVAIE
+597 IYRRVAVAIE

-621 VMDIMKGHFD
+621 VMDIMKEHFD

-700 VKARVDEY
+700 VKARVDEH
-708 LKQVNSDVFSKAE
+708 LAE
-721 ADAKL
+721 TLGID
-726 AADTENFLRS
+726 
-736 QESVDTASYQM
+736 
-747 KLDDA
+747 
-752 ATQASDK
+752 
-759 VAELKDVLTT
+759 
-769 AEKRVAD
+769 
-776 RERKLQNS
+776 
-784 KDRLASHEAKLKE
+784 
-797 LEEKLAAKPNSKTIP
+797 
-812 VKIESRKQMIET
+812 
-824 QKSHVRVNTERLDYM
+824 
-839 KGQATKVQDR
+839 
-849 ITKAVAE
+849 TKAVT
-856 AEEAAKLAAGAKNS
+856 EEM
-870 QRGVGAAPVMPDLLV
+870 VMKH
-885 TSGNSA
+885 A
-891 SVTKV
+891 S
-896 TNGELQGDY
+896 
-905 FAGKRDYSGETPY
+905 
-918 KVDGD
+918 
-923 FVYYTAKTSDGAEF
+923 
-937 AVDVFTK
+937 
-944 KGDHVGSVEFAK
+944 
-956 REGDVWHNPS
+956 
-966 LEVSEKYRRK
+966 
-976 GIATEMY
+976 
-983 RIAETESPDYVYRGT
+983 
-998 DESVGGVRT
+998 
-1007 PDGQAFRKAYD
+1007 
-1018 STPAKPSE
+1018 
-1026 RQKFGTDEKVE
+1026 
-1037 PKVDEEA
+1037 
-1044 MLSQMAEKYAMD
+1044 D

-1120 HVMPAYDRRIDGDI
+1120 HVMPAYDRRVDGDI

-1143 TAELKDAIMALDKK
+1143 TAELKDSILALDKK

-1208 MGLQNLTEISGMLQK
+1208 MGLQNLTEISGMLAK
-1223 GNVRAMLHGI
+1223 GNIRAMLHGI
-1233 PTLRDL
+1233 PALRDL

-1295 KHTTQELAARSPLTK
+1295 KHTTQELAARSPFTK

-1382 DKKALA
+1382 DKRKLA

-1424 AAKLVLQFKTFVIKS
+1424 IAKLVLQFKSFVIKS

-1446 SGHEAFKN
+1446 SGNEAFKN

-1488 EQQND
+1488 EQQKD

-1573 ALGFAGATL
+1573 AIGFAGAAL
-1582 AAGRNAYGVLTAP
+1582 ATGRNAYGVLTAP
-1595 NKVTEREMM
+1595 NKPTEREMM
-1604 TGLMNAHREMIP
+1604 TGLMNAHRELVP
-1616 NDPISQQML
+1616 NDPISQQLL
-1625 IKFYEANGVHLKADK
+1625 IKFYEANGVHIKSDK

>member
-20 ADTHG
+20 ANTHG

-59 ATGQAYGLQNDEDFN
+59 ATGQAYGLQSDDDFN
-74 NPAKSID
+74 DPAKSID

-124 FANIGDEGRNYLRS
+124 FAGIGDEGRNYLRS

-156 ITPKGKGIPF
+156 ITPKAKGIPF

-174 EKGKVTTELPESH
+174 KKGKVTTELPESH
-187 SMSFQGK
+187 EMSFQGK

-274 LDKIR
+274 LEKIR

-300 ELIKLANENYEA
+300 ELIKMANENFEA
-312 DAKAAE
+312 DAKAAD

-342 AGTTAKGFKLVN
+342 AGSTAKGFKLVN

-373 RTSIAGGHAHYAEA
+373 RTSVAGGNAHYAEA

-413 TEQIE
+413 AEQIE
-418 NPFSATQMR
+418 NPFAAAQMR

-548 ATASDIKERLR
+548 ATASDIKERLH
-559 STNQRTYNDLYNAM
+559 STNQRTYNDLYGAM

-597 IYRRAAVAIE
+597 IYRRVAVAIE

-621 VMDIMKGHFD
+621 VMDIMKEHFD

-639 PSMFGNKANSIFP
+639 PSMFGNKATSIFP

-700 VKARVDEY
+700 VKARVDEH
-708 LKQVNSDVFSKAE
+708 LAE
-721 ADAKL
+721 TLGID
-726 AADTENFLRS
+726 
-736 QESVDTASYQM
+736 
-747 KLDDA
+747 
-752 ATQASDK
+752 
-759 VAELKDVLTT
+759 
-769 AEKRVAD
+769 
-776 RERKLQNS
+776 
-784 KDRLASHEAKLKE
+784 
-797 LEEKLAAKPNSKTIP
+797 P
-812 VKIESRKQMIET
+812 
-824 QKSHVRVNTERLDYM
+824 
-839 KGQATKVQDR
+839 
-849 ITKAVAE
+849 KAVT
-856 AEEAAKLAAGAKNS
+856 EEM
-870 QRGVGAAPVMPDLLV
+870 VMKH
-885 TSGNSA
+885 A
-891 SVTKV
+891 S
-896 TNGELQGDY
+896 
-905 FAGKRDYSGETPY
+905 
-918 KVDGD
+918 
-923 FVYYTAKTSDGAEF
+923 
-937 AVDVFTK
+937 
-944 KGDHVGSVEFAK
+944 
-956 REGDVWHNPS
+956 
-966 LEVSEKYRRK
+966 
-976 GIATEMY
+976 
-983 RIAETESPDYVYRGT
+983 
-998 DESVGGVRT
+998 
-1007 PDGQAFRKAYD
+1007 
-1018 STPAKPSE
+1018 
-1026 RQKFGTDEKVE
+1026 
-1037 PKVDEEA
+1037 
-1044 MLSQMAEKYAMD
+1044 D

-1120 HVMPAYDRRIDGDI
+1120 HVMPAYDRRVDGDI

-1143 TAELKDAIMALDKK
+1143 TAELKDSIMALDKK

-1208 MGLQNLTEISGMLQK
+1208 MGLQNLTEISGMLAK
-1223 GNVRAMLHGI
+1223 GNIRAMLHGI
-1233 PTLRDL
+1233 PVLRDL
-1239 AFRNKPVSGSEL
+1239 AFRNKPVSGNEL

-1358 QWEGIQSLIRENVT
+1358 QWEGIQALIRENVA

-1382 DKKALA
+1382 DKRKLA

-1424 AAKLVLQFKTFVIKS
+1424 TAKLVLQFKSFVIKS

-1446 SGHEAFKN
+1446 SGNEAFKN

-1467 GGIAG
+1467 GGLAG

-1488 EQQND
+1488 EQQKD

-1582 AAGRNAYGVLTAP
+1582 AAGRNAYGVLMAP

>member
-53 VMQFTK
+53 VMQLTK
-59 ATGQAYGLQNDEDFN
+59 ATGKAFGLQNDADFN
-74 NPAKSID
+74 DPAKSID
-81 AGARYLADLVKKYNG
+81 AGARLLADLVKKYNG

-156 ITPKGKGIPF
+156 ITPKAKGIPF

-174 EKGKVTTELPESH
+174 KKGKVTTELPESH
-187 SMSFQGK
+187 EMSFQGK

-214 LDEANERSTFFGFGS
+214 LDEANERSTFFGFGN

-300 ELIKLANENYEA
+300 ELIKMANENFEA
-312 DAKAAE
+312 DAKAAD

-332 GVDPLTYVPL
+332 GVDPLTYVPI
-342 AGTTAKGFKLVN
+342 AGNTAKGFKLVN

-373 RTSIAGGHAHYAEA
+373 RTSVAGGDAHYAEA

-413 TEQIE
+413 AEQIE
-418 NPFSATQMR
+418 NPFASAQMR

-467 PGAVVLRDGSIIS
+467 PGAVVLKDGSIIS

-548 ATASDIKERLR
+548 ATASDIKERLH
-559 STNQRTYNDLYNAM
+559 STNQRTYNDLYGAM

-621 VMDIMKGHFD
+621 VMDIMKEHYD

-639 PSMFGNKANSIFP
+639 PSMFGNKATSIFP

-700 VKARVDEY
+700 VKARVDEH
-708 LKQVNSDVFSKAE
+708 LAETLGIDV
-721 ADAKL
+721 
-726 AADTENFLRS
+726 
-736 QESVDTASYQM
+736 
-747 KLDDA
+747 
-752 ATQASDK
+752 
-759 VAELKDVLTT
+759 
-769 AEKRVAD
+769 
-776 RERKLQNS
+776 
-784 KDRLASHEAKLKE
+784 
-797 LEEKLAAKPNSKTIP
+797 
-812 VKIESRKQMIET
+812 
-824 QKSHVRVNTERLDYM
+824 
-839 KGQATKVQDR
+839 
-849 ITKAVAE
+849 KAVT
-856 AEEAAKLAAGAKNS
+856 EEM
-870 QRGVGAAPVMPDLLV
+870 VMKH
-885 TSGNSA
+885 A
-891 SVTKV
+891 S
-896 TNGELQGDY
+896 
-905 FAGKRDYSGETPY
+905 
-918 KVDGD
+918 
-923 FVYYTAKTSDGAEF
+923 
-937 AVDVFTK
+937 
-944 KGDHVGSVEFAK
+944 
-956 REGDVWHNPS
+956 
-966 LEVSEKYRRK
+966 
-976 GIATEMY
+976 
-983 RIAETESPDYVYRGT
+983 
-998 DESVGGVRT
+998 
-1007 PDGQAFRKAYD
+1007 
-1018 STPAKPSE
+1018 
-1026 RQKFGTDEKVE
+1026 
-1037 PKVDEEA
+1037 
-1044 MLSQMAEKYAMD
+1044 D

-1063 TDEFNS
+1063 TDQFNS

-1107 QFSVNDLRDFDMK
+1107 SFSVNDLRDFDMK
-1120 HVMPAYDRRIDGDI
+1120 HVMPAYDRRVDGDI

-1143 TAELKDAIMALDKK
+1143 TAELKDSIMALDKK

-1208 MGLQNLTEISGMLQK
+1208 MGLQNLTEISGMLAK
-1223 GNVRAMLHGI
+1223 GNIRAMLHGI
-1233 PTLRDL
+1233 PVLRDL

-1295 KHTTQELAARSPLTK
+1295 KHTTQELAARSPFTK

-1358 QWEGIQSLIRENVT
+1358 QWEGIQALIRENVT
-1372 RGEDGKFTFK
+1372 RGEDGKFTFN
-1382 DKKALA
+1382 DKRKLA
-1388 NDPRA
+1388 NDPRS

-1424 AAKLVLQFKTFVIKS
+1424 IAKLVLQFKTFVIKS

-1446 SGHEAFKN
+1446 SGNEAFKN

-1488 EQQND
+1488 EQQKD

-1573 ALGFAGATL
+1573 AIGFAGAAL
-1582 AAGRNAYGVLTAP
+1582 ATGRNAYGVLTAP
-1595 NKVTEREMM
+1595 NKPTEREMM
-1604 TGLMNAHREMIP
+1604 TGLMNAHRELIP

-1625 IKFYEANGVHLKADK
+1625 IKFYEANGVHIKADK

>member
-59 ATGQAYGLQNDEDFN
+59 ATGQAYGLQNDEDFTD
-74 NPAKSID
+74 PAKSID
-81 AGARYLADLVKKYNG
+81 AGARYLADLVKKYDG

-156 ITPKGKGIPF
+156 ITPKAKGIPF

-174 EKGKVTTELPESH
+174 KKGKVTTELPESH

-214 LDEANERSTFFGFGS
+214 LDEANERSTFFGFGN
-229 AAEAEL
+229 ATEAEL

-250 NGFDVLTDV
+250 NGFDVVTDV

-274 LDKIR
+274 LEKIR
-279 TEVKNPAYMNVV
+279 NEVKNPAYMNVV
-291 LGGSAENLD
+291 LGGSSENLD
-300 ELIKLANENYEA
+300 ELIKLANENFELDSKAA
-312 DAKAAE
+312 DA
-318 AGLGAKLSAGLIGA
+318 GVGAKLSAGLIGA
-332 GVDPLTYVPL
+332 GVDPLTYVPI
-342 AGTTAKGFKLVN
+342 AGTAAKGFKLVN
-354 KALMVGA
+354 KALIVGA

-373 RTSIAGGHAHYAEA
+373 RTSVAGGDAHYAEA
-387 ALAGMLLAGGLTA
+387 ALAGMLFAGGLTA
-400 VADGVAAGLRKSG
+400 IADGVAAGLRKSG
-413 TEQIE
+413 AEQIE
-418 NPFSATQMR
+418 NPFAAAQMR
-427 FEARETARNTGGY
+427 FEARETARNTGGH

-450 RVFSQHNGV
+450 RVFSNHNGV
-459 EYAPLETE
+459 EYSPLETE

-480 DTNLANPMTAREFAE
+480 DTNLANPMTAKEFAE

-535 PTGMESGSHGKFG
+535 PTGMESGTHGKFG
-548 ATASDIKERLR
+548 ATASDIKERLH
-559 STNQRTYNDLYNAM
+559 STNQRTYNDLYSAM

-584 GMFKSGAQGARQE
+584 GMFKQGAQGARQE
-597 IYRRAAVAIE
+597 IYRRAAIAIE

-621 VMDIMKGHFD
+621 VMDIMKEHFD

-639 PSMFGNKANSIFP
+639 PSMFGNKATSIFP

-674 QALGGSDG
+674 QALGGTDG

-700 VKARVDEY
+700 VKARVDEH
-708 LKQVNSDVFSKAE
+708 LAE
-721 ADAKL
+721 TLGID
-726 AADTENFLRS
+726 
-736 QESVDTASYQM
+736 
-747 KLDDA
+747 
-752 ATQASDK
+752 
-759 VAELKDVLTT
+759 
-769 AEKRVAD
+769 
-776 RERKLQNS
+776 
-784 KDRLASHEAKLKE
+784 
-797 LEEKLAAKPNSKTIP
+797 P
-812 VKIESRKQMIET
+812 
-824 QKSHVRVNTERLDYM
+824 
-839 KGQATKVQDR
+839 
-849 ITKAVAE
+849 KAVT
-856 AEEAAKLAAGAKNS
+856 EEM
-870 QRGVGAAPVMPDLLV
+870 VMKH
-885 TSGNSA
+885 A
-891 SVTKV
+891 S
-896 TNGELQGDY
+896 
-905 FAGKRDYSGETPY
+905 
-918 KVDGD
+918 
-923 FVYYTAKTSDGAEF
+923 
-937 AVDVFTK
+937 
-944 KGDHVGSVEFAK
+944 
-956 REGDVWHNPS
+956 
-966 LEVSEKYRRK
+966 
-976 GIATEMY
+976 
-983 RIAETESPDYVYRGT
+983 
-998 DESVGGVRT
+998 
-1007 PDGQAFRKAYD
+1007 
-1018 STPAKPSE
+1018 
-1026 RQKFGTDEKVE
+1026 
-1037 PKVDEEA
+1037 
-1044 MLSQMAEKYAMD
+1044 D

-1107 QFSVNDLRDFDMK
+1107 PFSVNDLRDFDMK
-1120 HVMPAYDRRIDGDI
+1120 RVMPAYDRRVDGDI

-1143 TAELKDAIMALDKK
+1143 TAELKDSIMALDKK

-1208 MGLQNLTEISGMLQK
+1208 MGLQNLTEISGLLAK
-1223 GNVRAMLHGI
+1223 GNTRAMLHGI
-1233 PTLRDL
+1233 PALRDL
-1239 AFRNKPVSGSEL
+1239 AFRNKPVSGKEL

-1263 DQLIRPTRQDIIQ
+1263 DDLIRPTRQDIVQ

-1282 DTPDVA
+1282 DTPDMA
-1288 AKVVGSI
+1288 AKAVGTI

-1310 FLNGTSNYLLDMAR
+1310 FLNGTSNYILDMAR

-1358 QWEGIQSLIRENVT
+1358 QWEGIQNLIRENVT

-1382 DKKALA
+1382 DKRKLA

-1418 SHAFGA
+1418 SHAYGA
-1424 AAKLVLQFKTFVIKS
+1424 IPKLVLQFKSFVIKS

-1446 SGHEAFKN
+1446 SGNEAFKN

-1488 EQQND
+1488 EQQKD

-1533 GLMVRSTILPKGDD
+1533 GLMVRSTILPKGED
-1547 KRERN
+1547 KRDRN
-1552 KAVTSRDMGDS
+1552 KAVTSRDMGES
-1563 IMGAIGEQVP
+1563 IMGAIGEQIP

-1604 TGLMNAHREMIP
+1604 TGLMNAHREMVP
-1616 NDPISQQML
+1616 NDPITQQML

>member
-74 NPAKSID
+74 DPAKSID

-124 FANIGDEGRNYLRS
+124 FAGIGDEGRNYLRS
-138 LLDVAK
+138 LLGVAK

-156 ITPKGKGIPF
+156 ITPKAKGIPF

-174 EKGKVTTELPESH
+174 KKGKVTTELPESH

-214 LDEANERSTFFGFGS
+214 LDEANERSTFFGFGN

-279 TEVKNPAYMNVV
+279 KEVKNPAYMNVV

-300 ELIKLANENYEA
+300 ELIKMANENFEA
-312 DAKAAE
+312 DAKAAD

-332 GVDPLTYVPL
+332 GVDPLTYVPI
-342 AGTTAKGFKLVN
+342 AGNTAKGFKLVN

-373 RTSIAGGHAHYAEA
+373 RTSVAGGDAHYAEA

-413 TEQIE
+413 AEQIE
-418 NPFSATQMR
+418 NPFAAAQMR
-427 FEARETARNTGGY
+427 FEARETSRNTGGY

-548 ATASDIKERLR
+548 ATASDIKERLH
-559 STNQRTYNDLYNAM
+559 STNQRTYNDLYGAM

-597 IYRRAAVAIE
+597 IYRRVAVAIE

-621 VMDIMKGHFD
+621 VMDIMKEHFD

-639 PSMFGNKANSIFP
+639 PSMFGNKATSIFP

-700 VKARVDEY
+700 VKARVDEH
-708 LKQVNSDVFSKAE
+708 LAE
-721 ADAKL
+721 TLGID
-726 AADTENFLRS
+726 
-736 QESVDTASYQM
+736 
-747 KLDDA
+747 
-752 ATQASDK
+752 
-759 VAELKDVLTT
+759 
-769 AEKRVAD
+769 
-776 RERKLQNS
+776 
-784 KDRLASHEAKLKE
+784 
-797 LEEKLAAKPNSKTIP
+797 P
-812 VKIESRKQMIET
+812 
-824 QKSHVRVNTERLDYM
+824 
-839 KGQATKVQDR
+839 
-849 ITKAVAE
+849 KAVT
-856 AEEAAKLAAGAKNS
+856 EEM
-870 QRGVGAAPVMPDLLV
+870 VMKH
-885 TSGNSA
+885 A
-891 SVTKV
+891 S
-896 TNGELQGDY
+896 
-905 FAGKRDYSGETPY
+905 
-918 KVDGD
+918 
-923 FVYYTAKTSDGAEF
+923 
-937 AVDVFTK
+937 
-944 KGDHVGSVEFAK
+944 
-956 REGDVWHNPS
+956 
-966 LEVSEKYRRK
+966 
-976 GIATEMY
+976 
-983 RIAETESPDYVYRGT
+983 
-998 DESVGGVRT
+998 
-1007 PDGQAFRKAYD
+1007 
-1018 STPAKPSE
+1018 
-1026 RQKFGTDEKVE
+1026 
-1037 PKVDEEA
+1037 
-1044 MLSQMAEKYAMD
+1044 D

-1120 HVMPAYDRRIDGDI
+1120 HVMPAYDRRVDGDI

-1208 MGLQNLTEISGMLQK
+1208 MGLQNLTEISGMLAK
-1223 GNVRAMLHGI
+1223 GNIRAMLHGI
-1233 PTLRDL
+1233 PVLRDL

-1263 DQLIRPTRQDIIQ
+1263 DQLIRPSRQDIIQ

-1288 AKVVGSI
+1288 AKVAGTV
-1295 KHTTQELAARSPLTK
+1295 KHATQELAARSPLTK

-1324 QGVMGDVVTH
+1324 QGVMGDVVSH

-1382 DKKALA
+1382 DKRKLA

-1424 AAKLVLQFKTFVIKS
+1424 IAKLVLQFKSFVIKS

-1446 SGHEAFKN
+1446 SGNEAFKN

-1488 EQQND
+1488 EQQKD

-1573 ALGFAGATL
+1573 AIGFAGAAL
-1582 AAGRNAYGVLTAP
+1582 ATGRNAYGVLTAP
-1595 NKVTEREMM
+1595 NKPTEREMM
-1604 TGLMNAHREMIP
+1604 TGLMNAHRELIP

-1625 IKFYEANGVHLKADK
+1625 IKFYEANGVHIKADK

>member
-59 ATGQAYGLQNDEDFN
+59 ATGKAYGLQNDEDFN
-74 NPAKSID
+74 DPAKSID

-102 LAYNQGEGRNGK
+102 LAYNQGEGQNGK

-124 FANIGDEGRNYLRS
+124 FAGIGDEGRNYLRS

-156 ITPKGKGIPF
+156 ITPKAKGIPF

-174 EKGKVTTELPESH
+174 KKGKVTTELPESH
-187 SMSFQGK
+187 EMSFQGK

-274 LDKIR
+274 LEKIR

-300 ELIKLANENYEA
+300 ELIKMANENFEA
-312 DAKAAE
+312 DAKAAD

-342 AGTTAKGFKLVN
+342 AGSTAKGFKLVN

-373 RTSIAGGHAHYAEA
+373 RTSVAGGDAHYAEA

-413 TEQIE
+413 AEQIE
-418 NPFSATQMR
+418 NPFAAAQMR

-548 ATASDIKERLR
+548 ATASDIKERLH
-559 STNQRTYNDLYNAM
+559 STNQRTYNDLYGAM

-597 IYRRAAVAIE
+597 IYRRVAVAIE

-621 VMDIMKGHFD
+621 VMDIMKEHFD

-639 PSMFGNKANSIFP
+639 PSMFGNKATSIFP

-700 VKARVDEY
+700 VKARVDEH
-708 LKQVNSDVFSKAE
+708 LAE
-721 ADAKL
+721 TLGID
-726 AADTENFLRS
+726 
-736 QESVDTASYQM
+736 
-747 KLDDA
+747 
-752 ATQASDK
+752 
-759 VAELKDVLTT
+759 
-769 AEKRVAD
+769 
-776 RERKLQNS
+776 
-784 KDRLASHEAKLKE
+784 
-797 LEEKLAAKPNSKTIP
+797 P
-812 VKIESRKQMIET
+812 
-824 QKSHVRVNTERLDYM
+824 
-839 KGQATKVQDR
+839 
-849 ITKAVAE
+849 KAVT
-856 AEEAAKLAAGAKNS
+856 EEM
-870 QRGVGAAPVMPDLLV
+870 VMKH
-885 TSGNSA
+885 A
-891 SVTKV
+891 S
-896 TNGELQGDY
+896 
-905 FAGKRDYSGETPY
+905 
-918 KVDGD
+918 
-923 FVYYTAKTSDGAEF
+923 
-937 AVDVFTK
+937 
-944 KGDHVGSVEFAK
+944 
-956 REGDVWHNPS
+956 
-966 LEVSEKYRRK
+966 
-976 GIATEMY
+976 
-983 RIAETESPDYVYRGT
+983 
-998 DESVGGVRT
+998 
-1007 PDGQAFRKAYD
+1007 
-1018 STPAKPSE
+1018 
-1026 RQKFGTDEKVE
+1026 
-1037 PKVDEEA
+1037 
-1044 MLSQMAEKYAMD
+1044 D

-1120 HVMPAYDRRIDGDI
+1120 HVMPAYDRRVDGDI

-1143 TAELKDAIMALDKK
+1143 TAELKDSIMALDKK

-1208 MGLQNLTEISGMLQK
+1208 MGLQNLTEISGMLAK
-1223 GNVRAMLHGI
+1223 GNIRAMLHGI
-1233 PTLRDL
+1233 PVLRDL
-1239 AFRNKPVSGSEL
+1239 AFRNKPVSGNEL

-1358 QWEGIQSLIRENVT
+1358 QWEGIQALIRENVT

-1382 DKKALA
+1382 DKRKLA

-1424 AAKLVLQFKTFVIKS
+1424 TAKLVLQFKSFVIKS

-1446 SGHEAFKN
+1446 SGNEAFKN

-1467 GGIAG
+1467 GGLAG

-1488 EQQND
+1488 EQQKD

-1521 ANFAMGAAGYDQ
+1521 ANFAMGAVGYDQ
-1533 GLMVRSTILPKGDD
+1533 GLMVRSTILPKGEN
-1547 KRERN
+1547 KKERN

-1625 IKFYEANGVHLKADK
+1625 IKFYEANGVHIKADK

>member
-74 NPAKSID
+74 DPAKSID

-124 FANIGDEGRNYLRS
+124 FANIGDEGRSYLRS

-156 ITPKGKGIPF
+156 ITPKAKGIPF

-174 EKGKVTTELPESH
+174 KKGKVTTELPESH
-187 SMSFQGK
+187 EMSFQGK

-214 LDEANERSTFFGFGS
+214 LDEANERSTFFGFGN

-274 LDKIR
+274 LEKIR

-300 ELIKLANENYEA
+300 ELIKMANENFEA
-312 DAKAAE
+312 DAKAAD

-332 GVDPLTYVPL
+332 GVDPLTYVPI
-342 AGTTAKGFKLVN
+342 AGNTAKGFKLVN

-373 RTSIAGGHAHYAEA
+373 RTSVAGGDAHYAEA

-413 TEQIE
+413 AEQIE
-418 NPFSATQMR
+418 NPFAAAQMR

-459 EYAPLETE
+459 EYSPLETE

-548 ATASDIKERLR
+548 STTSDIIERLR
-559 STNQRTYNDLYNAM
+559 SLNHRTYNNLYGAM

-584 GMFKSGAQGARQE
+584 GMFKSGAQGARQT
-597 IYRRAAVAIE
+597 IYRRISEAIE
-607 RPELQANLTKAERK
+607 RPELQANLTKEERK
-621 VMDIMKGHFD
+621 VMDIVKEHYD

-639 PSMFGNKANSIFP
+639 PSMFGNKATSIFP

-665 SREAKQLYS
+665 SREAKQVYS

-682 LQEAIAA
+682 LQEAVAA
-689 SWMTSYRSRPE
+689 SLMASYHVRPE
-700 VKARVDEY
+700 VKARIDEH
-708 LKQVNSDVFSKAE
+708 LAE
-721 ADAKL
+721 TLGID
-726 AADTENFLRS
+726 
-736 QESVDTASYQM
+736 
-747 KLDDA
+747 
-752 ATQASDK
+752 
-759 VAELKDVLTT
+759 
-769 AEKRVAD
+769 
-776 RERKLQNS
+776 
-784 KDRLASHEAKLKE
+784 
-797 LEEKLAAKPNSKTIP
+797 P
-812 VKIESRKQMIET
+812 
-824 QKSHVRVNTERLDYM
+824 
-839 KGQATKVQDR
+839 
-849 ITKAVAE
+849 KAVTE
-856 AEEAAKLAAGAKNS
+856 DM
-870 QRGVGAAPVMPDLLV
+870 VMKH
-885 TSGNSA
+885 A
-891 SVTKV
+891 S
-896 TNGELQGDY
+896 
-905 FAGKRDYSGETPY
+905 
-918 KVDGD
+918 
-923 FVYYTAKTSDGAEF
+923 
-937 AVDVFTK
+937 
-944 KGDHVGSVEFAK
+944 
-956 REGDVWHNPS
+956 
-966 LEVSEKYRRK
+966 
-976 GIATEMY
+976 
-983 RIAETESPDYVYRGT
+983 
-998 DESVGGVRT
+998 
-1007 PDGQAFRKAYD
+1007 
-1018 STPAKPSE
+1018 
-1026 RQKFGTDEKVE
+1026 
-1037 PKVDEEA
+1037 
-1044 MLSQMAEKYAMD
+1044 D

-1098 MPVTLPNGQ
+1098 VPITLPNGQ

-1120 HVMPAYDRRIDGDI
+1120 HVMPAYDRRVDGDI

-1170 LKDTVKIL
+1170 LKDVIKIV

-1208 MGLQNLTEISGMLQK
+1208 MGLQNLTEISGMLAK
-1223 GNVRAMLHGI
+1223 GNIRAMLHGI
-1233 PTLRDL
+1233 PVLRDL

-1295 KHTTQELAARSPLTK
+1295 KYTTQELAARSPFTK

-1382 DKKALA
+1382 DKRKLA

-1424 AAKLVLQFKTFVIKS
+1424 TAKLVLQFKTFVIKS

-1446 SGHEAFKN
+1446 SGNEAFKN

-1472 SYYVAQAH
+1472 SYYVVQAH

-1488 EQQND
+1488 EQQKN

-1563 IMGAIGEQVP
+1563 IMGAIGEQIP

-1595 NKVTEREMM
+1595 NKVTERDMM

-1616 NDPISQQML
+1616 NDPISQRML
-1625 IKFYEANGVHLKADK
+1625 IKFYEANGVHIKADK

>member
-74 NPAKSID
+74 DPAKSID
-81 AGARYLADLVKKYNG
+81 AGARYLSDLVKKYDG

-102 LAYNQGEGRNGK
+102 LAYNQGEGSNGK
-114 PQLEAYDSGN
+114 PQLEAYASGN
-124 FANIGDEGRNYLRS
+124 FASIGDEGRNYLRS

-174 EKGKVTTELPESH
+174 KKGKVTTELPESH

-279 TEVKNPAYMNVV
+279 KEVKNPAYMNVV

-300 ELIKLANENYEA
+300 ELIKMANENFEL
-312 DAKAAE
+312 DSKAAD

-332 GVDPLTYVPL
+332 GVDPLTYVPI

-373 RTSIAGGHAHYAEA
+373 RTSVAGGDAHYAEA

-413 TEQIE
+413 AEQIE
-418 NPFSATQMR
+418 NPFAAAQMR

-480 DTNLANPMTAREFAE
+480 DTNLANPMTAKEFAE

-548 ATASDIKERLR
+548 STTSDIVERLR
-559 STNQRTYNDLYNAM
+559 SLNHRTYNNLYGAM

-584 GMFKSGAQGARQE
+584 GMFKSGAQGARQT
-597 IYRRAAVAIE
+597 IYRRISEAIE
-607 RPELQANLTKAERK
+607 RPELQANLTKEERK
-621 VMDIMKGHFD
+621 VMDIVKEHYD

-639 PSMFGNKANSIFP
+639 PSMFGNKATSIFP

-674 QALGGSDG
+674 QALGGTDG
-682 LQEAIAA
+682 LQEAVAGSLMA
-689 SWMTSYRSRPE
+689 SYHARPE
-700 VKARVDEY
+700 VKARIDEH
-708 LKQVNSDVFSKAE
+708 LAETLGIDV
-721 ADAKL
+721 
-726 AADTENFLRS
+726 
-736 QESVDTASYQM
+736 
-747 KLDDA
+747 
-752 ATQASDK
+752 
-759 VAELKDVLTT
+759 
-769 AEKRVAD
+769 
-776 RERKLQNS
+776 
-784 KDRLASHEAKLKE
+784 
-797 LEEKLAAKPNSKTIP
+797 
-812 VKIESRKQMIET
+812 
-824 QKSHVRVNTERLDYM
+824 
-839 KGQATKVQDR
+839 
-849 ITKAVAE
+849 KAVT
-856 AEEAAKLAAGAKNS
+856 EEM
-870 QRGVGAAPVMPDLLV
+870 VMKH
-885 TSGNSA
+885 A
-891 SVTKV
+891 S
-896 TNGELQGDY
+896 
-905 FAGKRDYSGETPY
+905 
-918 KVDGD
+918 
-923 FVYYTAKTSDGAEF
+923 
-937 AVDVFTK
+937 
-944 KGDHVGSVEFAK
+944 
-956 REGDVWHNPS
+956 
-966 LEVSEKYRRK
+966 
-976 GIATEMY
+976 
-983 RIAETESPDYVYRGT
+983 
-998 DESVGGVRT
+998 
-1007 PDGQAFRKAYD
+1007 
-1018 STPAKPSE
+1018 
-1026 RQKFGTDEKVE
+1026 
-1037 PKVDEEA
+1037 
-1044 MLSQMAEKYAMD
+1044 D

-1098 MPVTLPNGQ
+1098 VPITLPNGQ

-1120 HVMPAYDRRIDGDI
+1120 HVMPAYDRRVDGDI

-1170 LKDTVKIL
+1170 LKDVVKIV

-1223 GNVRAMLHGI
+1223 GNIRAMLHGI
-1233 PTLRDL
+1233 PVLRDL

-1263 DQLIRPTRQDIIQ
+1263 DDLVRPTRQDIIQ

-1424 AAKLVLQFKTFVIKS
+1424 TAKLVLQFKSFVIKS

-1446 SGHEAFKN
+1446 SGNEAFKN

-1488 EQQND
+1488 EQQKD

-1604 TGLMNAHREMIP
+1604 TGLMNAHRELIP
-1616 NDPISQQML
+1616 NDPLSQQML

>member
-33 VGWVE
+33 IGWVE

-74 NPAKSID
+74 DPAKSID

-156 ITPKGKGIPF
+156 ITPKAKGIPF

-174 EKGKVTTELPESH
+174 KKGKVTTELPESH
-187 SMSFQGK
+187 EMSFQGK

-214 LDEANERSTFFGFGS
+214 LDEANERSTFFGFGN

-274 LDKIR
+274 LEKIR

-300 ELIKLANENYEA
+300 ELIKMANENFEA
-312 DAKAAE
+312 DAKAAD

-332 GVDPLTYVPL
+332 GVDPLTYVPI
-342 AGTTAKGFKLVN
+342 AGNTAKGFKLVN

-373 RTSIAGGHAHYAEA
+373 RTSVAGGDAHYAEA

-400 VADGVAAGLRKSG
+400 VADGAAAGLRKSG
-413 TEQIE
+413 AEQIE
-418 NPFSATQMR
+418 NPFAAAQMR

-467 PGAVVLRDGSIIS
+467 PGAVVLKDGSIIS
-480 DTNLANPMTAREFAE
+480 DTNLANPMTAKEFAE

-503 GLPMRGLSEI
+503 GLPMSGLSEI

-548 ATASDIKERLR
+548 ATASDIKERLH
-559 STNQRTYNDLYNAM
+559 STNQRTYNDLYGAM

-597 IYRRAAVAIE
+597 IYRRVAVAIE

-621 VMDIMKGHFD
+621 VMDIMKEHFD

-700 VKARVDEY
+700 VKARVDEH
-708 LKQVNSDVFSKAE
+708 LAE
-721 ADAKL
+721 TLGIDPK
-726 AADTENFLRS
+726 
-736 QESVDTASYQM
+736 
-747 KLDDA
+747 
-752 ATQASDK
+752 
-759 VAELKDVLTT
+759 
-769 AEKRVAD
+769 
-776 RERKLQNS
+776 
-784 KDRLASHEAKLKE
+784 
-797 LEEKLAAKPNSKTIP
+797 
-812 VKIESRKQMIET
+812 
-824 QKSHVRVNTERLDYM
+824 
-839 KGQATKVQDR
+839 
-849 ITKAVAE
+849 
-856 AEEAAKLAAGAKNS
+856 
-870 QRGVGAAPVMPDLLV
+870 
-885 TSGNSA
+885 
-891 SVTKV
+891 SVT
-896 TNGELQGDY
+896 E
-905 FAGKRDYSGETPY
+905 
-918 KVDGD
+918 
-923 FVYYTAKTSDGAEF
+923 
-937 AVDVFTK
+937 
-944 KGDHVGSVEFAK
+944 
-956 REGDVWHNPS
+956 
-966 LEVSEKYRRK
+966 
-976 GIATEMY
+976 EMVMKH
-983 RIAETESPDYVYRGT
+983 AS
-998 DESVGGVRT
+998 
-1007 PDGQAFRKAYD
+1007 
-1018 STPAKPSE
+1018 
-1026 RQKFGTDEKVE
+1026 
-1037 PKVDEEA
+1037 
-1044 MLSQMAEKYAMD
+1044 D

-1063 TDEFNS
+1063 TDQFNS

-1107 QFSVNDLRDFDMK
+1107 PFSVNDLRDFDMK
-1120 HVMPAYDRRIDGDI
+1120 HVMPAYDRRVDGDI

-1143 TAELKDAIMALDKK
+1143 TAELKDAILALDKK

-1208 MGLQNLTEISGMLQK
+1208 MGLQNLTEISGMLAK
-1223 GNVRAMLHGI
+1223 GNIRAMLHGI
-1233 PTLRDL
+1233 PVLRDL

-1288 AKVVGSI
+1288 AKVVGTI
-1295 KHTTQELAARSPLTK
+1295 KHTTQELAARSPFTK
-1310 FLNGTSNYLLDMAR
+1310 FLNGTSNYILDMAR

-1342 KWIKG
+1342 KWIKK

-1382 DKKALA
+1382 DKRKLA

-1424 AAKLVLQFKTFVIKS
+1424 TAKLVLQFKTFVIKS

-1446 SGHEAFKN
+1446 SGNEAFKN
-1454 HRAMDMALTYAIS
+1454 HRAMDIALAYAIS

-1472 SYYVAQAH
+1472 SFYVAQAH

-1488 EQQND
+1488 EQQKD

-1573 ALGFAGATL
+1573 ALGFAGAAL
-1582 AAGRNAYGVLTAP
+1582 ATGRNAYGVLTAP

-1604 TGLMNAHREMIP
+1604 TGLMNAHRELIP

-1625 IKFYEANGVHLKADK
+1625 IKFYEANGVHIKSDK

>member
-59 ATGQAYGLQNDEDFN
+59 ATGKAYGLQNDEDFN
-74 NPAKSID
+74 DPAKSID
-81 AGARYLADLVKKYNG
+81 AGARYLADLIKKYNG

-156 ITPKGKGIPF
+156 ITPKAKGIPF

-174 EKGKVTTELPESH
+174 KKGKVTTELPESH
-187 SMSFQGK
+187 EMSFQGK

-214 LDEANERSTFFGFGS
+214 LDEANERSTFFGFGN

-300 ELIKLANENYEA
+300 ELIKMANENFEA
-312 DAKAAE
+312 DAKAAD

-332 GVDPLTYVPL
+332 GVDPLTYVPI
-342 AGTTAKGFKLVN
+342 AGSTAKGFKLVN

-373 RTSIAGGHAHYAEA
+373 RTSVAGGDAHYAEA

-413 TEQIE
+413 AEQIE
-418 NPFSATQMR
+418 NPFAAAQMR

-548 ATASDIKERLR
+548 ATASDIKERLH
-559 STNQRTYNDLYNAM
+559 STNQRTYNDLYGAM

-621 VMDIMKGHFD
+621 VMDIMKEHFD

-682 LQEAIAA
+682 LQEAITA

-700 VKARVDEY
+700 VKARVDEH
-708 LKQVNSDVFSKAE
+708 LAE
-721 ADAKL
+721 TLGID
-726 AADTENFLRS
+726 
-736 QESVDTASYQM
+736 
-747 KLDDA
+747 
-752 ATQASDK
+752 
-759 VAELKDVLTT
+759 
-769 AEKRVAD
+769 
-776 RERKLQNS
+776 
-784 KDRLASHEAKLKE
+784 
-797 LEEKLAAKPNSKTIP
+797 P
-812 VKIESRKQMIET
+812 
-824 QKSHVRVNTERLDYM
+824 
-839 KGQATKVQDR
+839 
-849 ITKAVAE
+849 KAVT
-856 AEEAAKLAAGAKNS
+856 EEM
-870 QRGVGAAPVMPDLLV
+870 VMKH
-885 TSGNSA
+885 A
-891 SVTKV
+891 S
-896 TNGELQGDY
+896 
-905 FAGKRDYSGETPY
+905 
-918 KVDGD
+918 
-923 FVYYTAKTSDGAEF
+923 
-937 AVDVFTK
+937 
-944 KGDHVGSVEFAK
+944 
-956 REGDVWHNPS
+956 
-966 LEVSEKYRRK
+966 
-976 GIATEMY
+976 
-983 RIAETESPDYVYRGT
+983 
-998 DESVGGVRT
+998 
-1007 PDGQAFRKAYD
+1007 
-1018 STPAKPSE
+1018 
-1026 RQKFGTDEKVE
+1026 
-1037 PKVDEEA
+1037 
-1044 MLSQMAEKYAMD
+1044 D

-1098 MPVTLPNGQ
+1098 MSVTLPNGQ

-1120 HVMPAYDRRIDGDI
+1120 HVMPAYDRRVDGDI

-1143 TAELKDAIMALDKK
+1143 TAELKDSILALDKK

-1190 DTMVRA
+1190 DTMFRA

-1208 MGLQNLTEISGMLQK
+1208 MGLQNLTEISGMLAK
-1223 GNVRAMLHGI
+1223 GNIRAMLHGI
-1233 PTLRDL
+1233 PVLRDL

-1288 AKVVGSI
+1288 AKVAGTI
-1295 KHTTQELAARSPLTK
+1295 KHTTQELAAHSPFTK

-1382 DKKALA
+1382 DKRKLA

-1424 AAKLVLQFKTFVIKS
+1424 TAKLVLQFKTFVIKS

-1446 SGHEAFKN
+1446 SGNEAFKN

-1488 EQQND
+1488 EQQKD

-1533 GLMVRSTILPKGDD
+1533 GLMVRSTILPKGED

-1595 NKVTEREMM
+1595 NKPTEREMM
-1604 TGLMNAHREMIP
+1604 TGLMNAHRELIP

-1625 IKFYEANGVHLKADK
+1625 IKFYEANGVHIKADK

>member
-74 NPAKSID
+74 DPAKSID

-174 EKGKVTTELPESH
+174 KKGKVTTELPESH

-214 LDEANERSTFFGFGS
+214 LDEANERSTFFGFGN

-241 VAFRAGKRD
+241 VAFRSGKRD

-274 LDKIR
+274 LEKIR

-300 ELIKLANENYEA
+300 ELIKMANENFEA

-332 GVDPLTYVPL
+332 GVDPLTYVPI

-373 RTSIAGGHAHYAEA
+373 RTSVAGGDAHYAEA

-413 TEQIE
+413 AEQVE
-418 NPFSATQMR
+418 NPFAAAQMR

-467 PGAVVLRDGSIIS
+467 PGAVVLKDGSIIS
-480 DTNLANPMTAREFAE
+480 DTNLANPMTAKEFAE

-548 ATASDIKERLR
+548 ATASDIKERLH
-559 STNQRTYNDLYNAM
+559 STNQRTYNDLYGAM
-573 KEAMADPEWSV
+573 KEAMDDPEWSV
-584 GMFKSGAQGARQE
+584 GMFKQGAQGARQE

-621 VMDIMKGHFD
+621 VMDIMKEHFD

-700 VKARVDEY
+700 VKARVDEH
-708 LKQVNSDVFSKAE
+708 LAETLGIDV
-721 ADAKL
+721 
-726 AADTENFLRS
+726 
-736 QESVDTASYQM
+736 
-747 KLDDA
+747 
-752 ATQASDK
+752 
-759 VAELKDVLTT
+759 
-769 AEKRVAD
+769 
-776 RERKLQNS
+776 
-784 KDRLASHEAKLKE
+784 
-797 LEEKLAAKPNSKTIP
+797 
-812 VKIESRKQMIET
+812 
-824 QKSHVRVNTERLDYM
+824 
-839 KGQATKVQDR
+839 
-849 ITKAVAE
+849 KAVT
-856 AEEAAKLAAGAKNS
+856 EEM
-870 QRGVGAAPVMPDLLV
+870 VMKH
-885 TSGNSA
+885 A
-891 SVTKV
+891 S
-896 TNGELQGDY
+896 
-905 FAGKRDYSGETPY
+905 
-918 KVDGD
+918 
-923 FVYYTAKTSDGAEF
+923 
-937 AVDVFTK
+937 
-944 KGDHVGSVEFAK
+944 
-956 REGDVWHNPS
+956 
-966 LEVSEKYRRK
+966 
-976 GIATEMY
+976 
-983 RIAETESPDYVYRGT
+983 
-998 DESVGGVRT
+998 
-1007 PDGQAFRKAYD
+1007 
-1018 STPAKPSE
+1018 
-1026 RQKFGTDEKVE
+1026 
-1037 PKVDEEA
+1037 
-1044 MLSQMAEKYAMD
+1044 D

-1063 TDEFNS
+1063 TDQFNS

-1120 HVMPAYDRRIDGDI
+1120 HVMPAYDRRVDGDI

-1143 TAELKDAIMALDKK
+1143 TAELKDEILALDKK
-1157 SEGKGT
+1157 SKGKGT

-1208 MGLQNLTEISGMLQK
+1208 MGLQNLTEISGMLAK
-1223 GNVRAMLHGI
+1223 GNIRAMLHGI
-1233 PTLRDL
+1233 PALRDL

-1295 KHTTQELAARSPLTK
+1295 KHTTQELAARSPFTK

-1382 DKKALA
+1382 DKRKLA
-1388 NDPRA
+1388 NDPRS

-1424 AAKLVLQFKTFVIKS
+1424 IAKLVLQFKSFVIKS

-1446 SGHEAFKN
+1446 SGNEAFKN

-1488 EQQND
+1488 EQQKD

-1563 IMGAIGEQVP
+1563 IVGAIGEQIP
-1573 ALGFAGATL
+1573 AIGFAGATL

-1595 NKVTEREMM
+1595 NKPTEREMM
-1604 TGLMNAHREMIP
+1604 TGLMNAHRELIP

-1625 IKFYEANGVHLKADK
+1625 IKFYEANGVHIKADK

>member
-74 NPAKSID
+74 DPAKSID

-174 EKGKVTTELPESH
+174 KKGKVTTELPESH

-214 LDEANERSTFFGFGS
+214 LDEANERSTFFGFGN

-241 VAFRAGKRD
+241 VAFRSGKRD

-274 LDKIR
+274 LEKIR

-300 ELIKLANENYEA
+300 ELIKMANENFEA

-332 GVDPLTYVPL
+332 GVDPLTYVPI

-373 RTSIAGGHAHYAEA
+373 RTSVAGGDAHYAEA

-413 TEQIE
+413 AEQVE
-418 NPFSATQMR
+418 NPFAAAQMR

-467 PGAVVLRDGSIIS
+467 PGAVVLKDGSIIS
-480 DTNLANPMTAREFAE
+480 DTNLANPMTAKEFAE

-548 ATASDIKERLR
+548 ATASDIKERLH
-559 STNQRTYNDLYNAM
+559 STNQRTYNDLYGAM
-573 KEAMADPEWSV
+573 KEAMDDPEWSV
-584 GMFKSGAQGARQE
+584 GMFKQGAQGARQE

-621 VMDIMKGHFD
+621 VMDIMKEHFD

-700 VKARVDEY
+700 VKARVDEH
-708 LKQVNSDVFSKAE
+708 LAETLGIDV
-721 ADAKL
+721 
-726 AADTENFLRS
+726 
-736 QESVDTASYQM
+736 
-747 KLDDA
+747 
-752 ATQASDK
+752 
-759 VAELKDVLTT
+759 
-769 AEKRVAD
+769 
-776 RERKLQNS
+776 
-784 KDRLASHEAKLKE
+784 
-797 LEEKLAAKPNSKTIP
+797 
-812 VKIESRKQMIET
+812 
-824 QKSHVRVNTERLDYM
+824 
-839 KGQATKVQDR
+839 
-849 ITKAVAE
+849 KAVT
-856 AEEAAKLAAGAKNS
+856 EEM
-870 QRGVGAAPVMPDLLV
+870 VMKH
-885 TSGNSA
+885 A
-891 SVTKV
+891 S
-896 TNGELQGDY
+896 
-905 FAGKRDYSGETPY
+905 
-918 KVDGD
+918 
-923 FVYYTAKTSDGAEF
+923 
-937 AVDVFTK
+937 
-944 KGDHVGSVEFAK
+944 
-956 REGDVWHNPS
+956 
-966 LEVSEKYRRK
+966 
-976 GIATEMY
+976 
-983 RIAETESPDYVYRGT
+983 
-998 DESVGGVRT
+998 
-1007 PDGQAFRKAYD
+1007 
-1018 STPAKPSE
+1018 
-1026 RQKFGTDEKVE
+1026 
-1037 PKVDEEA
+1037 
-1044 MLSQMAEKYAMD
+1044 D

-1063 TDEFNS
+1063 TDQFNS

-1120 HVMPAYDRRIDGDI
+1120 HVMPAYDRRVDGDI

-1143 TAELKDAIMALDKK
+1143 TAELKDEILALDKK
-1157 SEGKGT
+1157 SKGKGT

-1208 MGLQNLTEISGMLQK
+1208 MGLQNLTEISGMLAK
-1223 GNVRAMLHGI
+1223 GNIRAMLHGI
-1233 PTLRDL
+1233 PALRDL

-1295 KHTTQELAARSPLTK
+1295 KHTTQELAARSPFTK

-1382 DKKALA
+1382 DKRKLA
-1388 NDPRA
+1388 NDPRS

-1424 AAKLVLQFKTFVIKS
+1424 IAKLVLQFKSFVIKS

-1446 SGHEAFKN
+1446 SGNEAFKN

-1488 EQQND
+1488 EQQKD

-1563 IMGAIGEQVP
+1563 IMGAIGEQIP
-1573 ALGFAGATL
+1573 AIGFAGATL

-1595 NKVTEREMM
+1595 NKPTEREMM
-1604 TGLMNAHREMIP
+1604 TGLMNAHRELIP

-1625 IKFYEANGVHLKADK
+1625 IKFYEANGVHIKADK

>member
-38 SRFKPTAQSPTGPRG
+38 SRFNPTAQSPTGPRG

-59 ATGQAYGLQNDEDFN
+59 ATGQAYGLQSDEDFSD
-74 NPAKSID
+74 PAKSID
-81 AGARYLADLVKKYNG
+81 AGARYLADLVKKYDG

-156 ITPKGKGIPF
+156 ITPKAKGIPF

-174 EKGKVTTELPESH
+174 KKGKVTTELPESH
-187 SMSFQGK
+187 EMSFQGK

-214 LDEANERSTFFGFGS
+214 LDEANERSTFFGFGN

-274 LDKIR
+274 LNKIR

-300 ELIKLANENYEA
+300 ELIKMANENFEA

-332 GVDPLTYVPL
+332 GVDPLTYVPI
-342 AGTTAKGFKLVN
+342 AGATAKGFKLVN
-354 KALMVGA
+354 KALVVGA

-373 RTSIAGGHAHYAEA
+373 RTSVAGGDAHYAEA

-413 TEQIE
+413 AEQIE
-418 NPFSATQMR
+418 NPFAAAQMR

-467 PGAVVLRDGSIIS
+467 PGAVVLKDGSIIS
-480 DTNLANPMTAREFAE
+480 DTNLANPMTAKEFAE

-548 ATASDIKERLR
+548 ATASDIKERLH
-559 STNQRTYNDLYNAM
+559 STNQRTYNDLYGAM

-621 VMDIMKGHFD
+621 VMDIMKEHFD

-700 VKARVDEY
+700 VKARVDEH
-708 LKQVNSDVFSKAE
+708 LAE
-721 ADAKL
+721 TLGID
-726 AADTENFLRS
+726 
-736 QESVDTASYQM
+736 
-747 KLDDA
+747 
-752 ATQASDK
+752 
-759 VAELKDVLTT
+759 
-769 AEKRVAD
+769 
-776 RERKLQNS
+776 
-784 KDRLASHEAKLKE
+784 
-797 LEEKLAAKPNSKTIP
+797 P
-812 VKIESRKQMIET
+812 
-824 QKSHVRVNTERLDYM
+824 
-839 KGQATKVQDR
+839 
-849 ITKAVAE
+849 KAVT
-856 AEEAAKLAAGAKNS
+856 EEM
-870 QRGVGAAPVMPDLLV
+870 VMKH
-885 TSGNSA
+885 A
-891 SVTKV
+891 S
-896 TNGELQGDY
+896 
-905 FAGKRDYSGETPY
+905 
-918 KVDGD
+918 
-923 FVYYTAKTSDGAEF
+923 
-937 AVDVFTK
+937 
-944 KGDHVGSVEFAK
+944 
-956 REGDVWHNPS
+956 
-966 LEVSEKYRRK
+966 
-976 GIATEMY
+976 
-983 RIAETESPDYVYRGT
+983 
-998 DESVGGVRT
+998 
-1007 PDGQAFRKAYD
+1007 
-1018 STPAKPSE
+1018 
-1026 RQKFGTDEKVE
+1026 
-1037 PKVDEEA
+1037 
-1044 MLSQMAEKYAMD
+1044 D

-1120 HVMPAYDRRIDGDI
+1120 HVMPAYDRRVDGDI

-1143 TAELKDAIMALDKK
+1143 TAELKDSIMALDKK

-1208 MGLQNLTEISGMLQK
+1208 MGLQNLTEISGMLAK
-1223 GNVRAMLHGI
+1223 GNIRAMLHGV
-1233 PTLRDL
+1233 PALRDL

-1263 DQLIRPTRQDIIQ
+1263 DQLIRPSRQDIIQ

-1288 AKVVGSI
+1288 AKVAGTV
-1295 KHTTQELAARSPLTK
+1295 KHATQELAARSPLTK

-1382 DKKALA
+1382 DKRKLA

-1424 AAKLVLQFKTFVIKS
+1424 TAKLVLQFKSFVIKS

-1446 SGHEAFKN
+1446 SGNEAFKN

-1488 EQQND
+1488 EQQKD

-1533 GLMVRSTILPKGDD
+1533 GLMVRSTILPKGED
-1547 KRERN
+1547 KRDRN

-1573 ALGFAGATL
+1573 AIGFAGATL
-1582 AAGRNAYGVLTAP
+1582 AAGRNSYGVLMAP
-1595 NKVTEREMM
+1595 NKPTEREMM

-1625 IKFYEANGVHLKADK
+1625 IKFYEANGVHIKADK

>member
-9 PHEYDALFQQA
+9 AHEYDALFQQA

-25 VSYGLLRK
+25 VSYSLLRK

-38 SRFKPTAQSPTGPRG
+38 SRFKPTAKSPTGPRG
-53 VMQFTK
+53 VMQLTK
-59 ATGQAYGLQNDEDFN
+59 ATGKAHGLQNDEDFN
-74 NPAKSID
+74 DPAKSID

-124 FANIGDEGRNYLRS
+124 FAGIGDEGRNYLRS

-174 EKGKVTTELPESH
+174 KKGKVTTELPESH

-300 ELIKLANENYEA
+300 ELIKMANENFEA

-342 AGTTAKGFKLVN
+342 AGSTAKGFKLVN

-373 RTSIAGGHAHYAEA
+373 RTSVAGGNAHYAEA

-413 TEQIE
+413 AEQIE
-418 NPFSATQMR
+418 NPFAAAQMR

-467 PGAVVLRDGSIIS
+467 PGAVVLKDGSIIS

-548 ATASDIKERLR
+548 ATASDIKERLH
-559 STNQRTYNDLYNAM
+559 STNQRTYNDLYAAM

-621 VMDIMKGHFD
+621 VMDIMKEHFD

-700 VKARVDEY
+700 VKARVDEH
-708 LKQVNSDVFSKAE
+708 LAE
-721 ADAKL
+721 TLGID
-726 AADTENFLRS
+726 
-736 QESVDTASYQM
+736 
-747 KLDDA
+747 
-752 ATQASDK
+752 
-759 VAELKDVLTT
+759 
-769 AEKRVAD
+769 
-776 RERKLQNS
+776 
-784 KDRLASHEAKLKE
+784 
-797 LEEKLAAKPNSKTIP
+797 P
-812 VKIESRKQMIET
+812 
-824 QKSHVRVNTERLDYM
+824 
-839 KGQATKVQDR
+839 
-849 ITKAVAE
+849 KAVT
-856 AEEAAKLAAGAKNS
+856 EEM
-870 QRGVGAAPVMPDLLV
+870 VMKH
-885 TSGNSA
+885 A
-891 SVTKV
+891 S
-896 TNGELQGDY
+896 
-905 FAGKRDYSGETPY
+905 
-918 KVDGD
+918 
-923 FVYYTAKTSDGAEF
+923 
-937 AVDVFTK
+937 
-944 KGDHVGSVEFAK
+944 
-956 REGDVWHNPS
+956 
-966 LEVSEKYRRK
+966 
-976 GIATEMY
+976 
-983 RIAETESPDYVYRGT
+983 
-998 DESVGGVRT
+998 
-1007 PDGQAFRKAYD
+1007 
-1018 STPAKPSE
+1018 
-1026 RQKFGTDEKVE
+1026 
-1037 PKVDEEA
+1037 
-1044 MLSQMAEKYAMD
+1044 D

-1120 HVMPAYDRRIDGDI
+1120 HVMPAYDRRVDGDI

-1170 LKDTVKIL
+1170 LKDVVKIL
-1178 TGRARRNQDTVG
+1178 TGRARRNQDTIG

-1208 MGLQNLTEISGMLQK
+1208 MAWQNLTEISGMLAK
-1223 GNVRAMLHGI
+1223 GNIRAMLHGI
-1233 PTLRDL
+1233 PALRDL

-1251 KELHSMVFGKEF
+1251 KELHSMLFGKEF

-1382 DKKALA
+1382 DKRKLA
-1388 NDPRA
+1388 NDPRS

-1424 AAKLVLQFKTFVIKS
+1424 PAKLVLQFKTFVIKS

-1488 EQQND
+1488 EQQKD

-1521 ANFAMGAAGYDQ
+1521 ANFFMGAAGYDQ

-1563 IMGAIGEQVP
+1563 IMGAIGEQIP

-1604 TGLMNAHREMIP
+1604 TGLMNANREMIP

>member
-25 VSYGLLRK
+25 VSYGLIRK

-38 SRFKPTAQSPTGPRG
+38 SRFTPTAQSPTGPRG

-74 NPAKSID
+74 DPAKSID

-124 FANIGDEGRNYLRS
+124 FAGIGDEGRNYLRS

-174 EKGKVTTELPESH
+174 KKGKVTTELPESH
-187 SMSFQGK
+187 EMSFQGK

-259 LQPTRFNSHIWSPEE
+259 LQPTRFNSHIWSTEE
-274 LDKIR
+274 LEKIR

-300 ELIKLANENYEA
+300 ELIKMANENFEA
-312 DAKAAE
+312 DAKAAD

-332 GVDPLTYVPL
+332 GVDPLTYVPI
-342 AGTTAKGFKLVN
+342 AGTAAKGFKLVN

-373 RTSIAGGHAHYAEA
+373 RTSVAGGDAHYAEA

-413 TEQIE
+413 AEQIE
-418 NPFSATQMR
+418 NPFVAAQMR

-548 ATASDIKERLR
+548 ATASDIKERLH
-559 STNQRTYNDLYNAM
+559 STNQRTYNDLYGAM

-584 GMFKSGAQGARQE
+584 GMFKQGAQGARQE
-597 IYRRAAVAIE
+597 IYRRAAIAIE

-621 VMDIMKGHFD
+621 VMDIMKEHFD

-639 PSMFGNKANSIFP
+639 PAMFGNKATSIFP

-674 QALGGSDG
+674 QALGGTDG

-700 VKARVDEY
+700 VKARVDEH
-708 LKQVNSDVFSKAE
+708 LAE
-721 ADAKL
+721 TLGID
-726 AADTENFLRS
+726 
-736 QESVDTASYQM
+736 
-747 KLDDA
+747 
-752 ATQASDK
+752 
-759 VAELKDVLTT
+759 
-769 AEKRVAD
+769 
-776 RERKLQNS
+776 
-784 KDRLASHEAKLKE
+784 
-797 LEEKLAAKPNSKTIP
+797 P
-812 VKIESRKQMIET
+812 
-824 QKSHVRVNTERLDYM
+824 
-839 KGQATKVQDR
+839 
-849 ITKAVAE
+849 KAVT
-856 AEEAAKLAAGAKNS
+856 EEM
-870 QRGVGAAPVMPDLLV
+870 VMKH
-885 TSGNSA
+885 A
-891 SVTKV
+891 S
-896 TNGELQGDY
+896 
-905 FAGKRDYSGETPY
+905 
-918 KVDGD
+918 
-923 FVYYTAKTSDGAEF
+923 
-937 AVDVFTK
+937 
-944 KGDHVGSVEFAK
+944 
-956 REGDVWHNPS
+956 
-966 LEVSEKYRRK
+966 
-976 GIATEMY
+976 
-983 RIAETESPDYVYRGT
+983 
-998 DESVGGVRT
+998 
-1007 PDGQAFRKAYD
+1007 
-1018 STPAKPSE
+1018 
-1026 RQKFGTDEKVE
+1026 
-1037 PKVDEEA
+1037 
-1044 MLSQMAEKYAMD
+1044 D

-1107 QFSVNDLRDFDMK
+1107 PFSVNDLRDFDMK
-1120 HVMPAYDRRIDGDI
+1120 HVMPAYDRRVDGDI

-1143 TAELKDAIMALDKK
+1143 TAELKDSIMALDKK

-1208 MGLQNLTEISGMLQK
+1208 MGLQNLTEISGMLAK
-1223 GNVRAMLHGI
+1223 GNIRAMLHGI
-1233 PTLRDL
+1233 PVLRDL

-1295 KHTTQELAARSPLTK
+1295 KHTTQELAARSPFTK

-1358 QWEGIQSLIRENVT
+1358 QWEGIQALIRENVT

-1382 DKKALA
+1382 DKRKLA

-1424 AAKLVLQFKTFVIKS
+1424 TAKLVLQFKSFVIKS

-1446 SGHEAFKN
+1446 SGNEAFKN

-1488 EQQND
+1488 EQQKD

-1573 ALGFAGATL
+1573 AIGFAGATL

-1595 NKVTEREMM
+1595 NKLTEREMM
-1604 TGLMNAHREMIP
+1604 TGLMNAHREMVP

-1625 IKFYEANGVHLKADK
+1625 IKFYEANGVHIKSDK

>member
-59 ATGQAYGLQNDEDFN
+59 ATGQAYGLQNDEDFTD
-74 NPAKSID
+74 PAKSID
-81 AGARYLADLVKKYNG
+81 AGARYLADLVKKYDG

-124 FANIGDEGRNYLRS
+124 FASIGDEGRNYLRS

-156 ITPKGKGIPF
+156 ITPKAKGIPF

-174 EKGKVTTELPESH
+174 KKGKVTTELPESH
-187 SMSFQGK
+187 EMSFQGK

-214 LDEANERSTFFGFGS
+214 LDEANERSTFFGFGN

-259 LQPTRFNSHIWSPEE
+259 LQPTRFNSHIWTPEE
-274 LDKIR
+274 LNKIR

-300 ELIKLANENYEA
+300 ELIKMANENFEA

-332 GVDPLTYVPL
+332 GVDPLTYVPI
-342 AGTTAKGFKLVN
+342 AGATAKGFKLVN
-354 KALMVGA
+354 KALVVGA
-361 QAGALNVASEGL
+361 QAGMLNVASEGL
-373 RTSIAGGHAHYAEA
+373 RTSVAGGDAHYAEA

-413 TEQIE
+413 AEQIE
-418 NPFSATQMR
+418 NPFAAAQMR

-467 PGAVVLRDGSIIS
+467 PGAVVLKDGSIIS
-480 DTNLANPMTAREFAE
+480 DTNLANPMTAKEFAE

-548 ATASDIKERLR
+548 ATASDIKERLH
-559 STNQRTYNDLYNAM
+559 SNNQRTYNDLYGAM

-584 GMFKSGAQGARQE
+584 GMFKQGAQGARQE
-597 IYRRAAVAIE
+597 IYRRVAIAIE

-621 VMDIMKGHFD
+621 VMDIMKEHFD

-700 VKARVDEY
+700 VKARVDEH
-708 LKQVNSDVFSKAE
+708 LAETLGIDV
-721 ADAKL
+721 
-726 AADTENFLRS
+726 
-736 QESVDTASYQM
+736 
-747 KLDDA
+747 
-752 ATQASDK
+752 
-759 VAELKDVLTT
+759 
-769 AEKRVAD
+769 
-776 RERKLQNS
+776 
-784 KDRLASHEAKLKE
+784 
-797 LEEKLAAKPNSKTIP
+797 
-812 VKIESRKQMIET
+812 
-824 QKSHVRVNTERLDYM
+824 
-839 KGQATKVQDR
+839 
-849 ITKAVAE
+849 KAVT
-856 AEEAAKLAAGAKNS
+856 EEM
-870 QRGVGAAPVMPDLLV
+870 VMKH
-885 TSGNSA
+885 A
-891 SVTKV
+891 S
-896 TNGELQGDY
+896 
-905 FAGKRDYSGETPY
+905 
-918 KVDGD
+918 
-923 FVYYTAKTSDGAEF
+923 
-937 AVDVFTK
+937 
-944 KGDHVGSVEFAK
+944 
-956 REGDVWHNPS
+956 
-966 LEVSEKYRRK
+966 
-976 GIATEMY
+976 
-983 RIAETESPDYVYRGT
+983 
-998 DESVGGVRT
+998 
-1007 PDGQAFRKAYD
+1007 
-1018 STPAKPSE
+1018 
-1026 RQKFGTDEKVE
+1026 
-1037 PKVDEEA
+1037 
-1044 MLSQMAEKYAMD
+1044 D

-1063 TDEFNS
+1063 TDQFNS

-1120 HVMPAYDRRIDGDI
+1120 HVMPAYDRRVDGDI

-1178 TGRARRNQDTVG
+1178 TGRARRNHDTVG
-1190 DTMVRA
+1190 DTMFRA

-1208 MGLQNLTEISGMLQK
+1208 MGLQNLTEISGLLAK
-1223 GNVRAMLHGI
+1223 GNTRAMLHGI
-1233 PTLRDL
+1233 PALRDL
-1239 AFRNKPVSGSEL
+1239 AFRNKPVSGKEL

-1263 DQLIRPTRQDIIQ
+1263 DDLIRPARQDIIQ

-1282 DTPDVA
+1282 DTPDLA
-1288 AKVVGSI
+1288 AKVVGTI
-1295 KHTTQELAARSPLTK
+1295 KHTTQELAARSPFTK
-1310 FLNGTSNYLLDMAR
+1310 FLNGTSNYILDMAR

-1342 KWIKG
+1342 KWIKK

-1358 QWEGIQSLIRENVT
+1358 QWEGIQNLIRENVT
-1372 RGEDGKFTFK
+1372 QGADGKYTFK
-1382 DKKALA
+1382 DKRKLA

-1424 AAKLVLQFKTFVIKS
+1424 AAKLVLQFKSFVIKS
-1439 MNSKFIR
+1439 MNAKFIR
-1446 SGHEAFKN
+1446 SGHEAMKN

-1488 EQQND
+1488 EQQKD

-1547 KRERN
+1547 KRDRN

-1595 NKVTEREMM
+1595 NKPTEREMM

-1625 IKFYEANGVHLKADK
+1625 IKFYEANGVHIKADK

>member
-74 NPAKSID
+74 DPAKSID

-156 ITPKGKGIPF
+156 ITPKAKGIPF

-174 EKGKVTTELPESH
+174 KKGKVTTELPESH
-187 SMSFQGK
+187 EMSFQGK

-214 LDEANERSTFFGFGS
+214 LDEANERSTFFGFGN

-274 LDKIR
+274 LEKIR

-300 ELIKLANENYEA
+300 ELIKMANENFEA
-312 DAKAAE
+312 DAKAAD

-332 GVDPLTYVPL
+332 GVDPLTYVPI
-342 AGTTAKGFKLVN
+342 AGNTAKGFKLVN

-373 RTSIAGGHAHYAEA
+373 RTSVAGGDAHYAEA

-413 TEQIE
+413 AEQIE
-418 NPFSATQMR
+418 NPFAAAQMR

-467 PGAVVLRDGSIIS
+467 PGAVVLKDGSIIS
-480 DTNLANPMTAREFAE
+480 DTNLANPMTAKEFAE

-520 EHAEIRGLAKDLVRS
+520 EHDEIRGLAKDLVRS

-548 ATASDIKERLR
+548 STTSDIIERLR
-559 STNQRTYNDLYNAM
+559 SLNHRTYNNLYGAM
-573 KEAMADPEWSV
+573 KEVMADPEWSV
-584 GMFKSGAQGARQE
+584 GMFKSGAQGARQT
-597 IYRRAAVAIE
+597 IYRRISEAIE
-607 RPELQANLTKAERK
+607 RPELQANLTKEERK
-621 VMDIMKGHFD
+621 VMDIVKEHYD

-639 PSMFGNKANSIFP
+639 PSMFGNKATSIFP
-652 NSRHKGTYVPHVY
+652 HSRHKGTYVPHVF

-682 LQEAIAA
+682 LQEAVAA
-689 SWMTSYRSRPE
+689 SLMASYHARPE
-700 VKARVDEY
+700 VKARIDEY
-708 LKQVNSDVFSKAE
+708 LKQANSDVFSKAE

-736 QESVDTASYQM
+736 QESVDTASYQL

-759 VAELKDVLTT
+759 VAELKDVLTN

-797 LEEKLAAKPNSKTIP
+797 LEEKLAAKPNSKTLP

-824 QKSHVRVNTERLDYM
+824 QKSHIRINTERLDYT
-839 KGQATKVQDR
+839 KGQAAKVQDR
-849 ITKAVAE
+849 ITKAAAE
-856 AEEAAKLAAGAKNS
+856 SEEADSIAKGAQAA
-870 QRGVGAAPVMPDLLV
+870 
-885 TSGNSA
+885 
-891 SVTKV
+891 
-896 TNGELQGDY
+896 
-905 FAGKRDYSGETPY
+905 
-918 KVDGD
+918 
-923 FVYYTAKTSDGAEF
+923 
-937 AVDVFTK
+937 
-944 KGDHVGSVEFAK
+944 
-956 REGDVWHNPS
+956 
-966 LEVSEKYRRK
+966 
-976 GIATEMY
+976 
-983 RIAETESPDYVYRGT
+983 
-998 DESVGGVRT
+998 
-1007 PDGQAFRKAYD
+1007 
-1018 STPAKPSE
+1018 PAKPSE
-1026 RQKFGTDEKVE
+1026 RQKFGTGEKVE
-1037 PKVDEEA
+1037 SKVDEEA
-1044 MLSQMAEKYAMD
+1044 MLIQMAEKYAMD
-1056 KAYGIAK
+1056 KAYGITK

-1098 MPVTLPNGQ
+1098 VPITLPNGQ

-1120 HVMPAYDRRIDGDI
+1120 HVMPAYDRRVDGDI

-1170 LKDTVKIL
+1170 LKDFVKIV

-1208 MGLQNLTEISGMLQK
+1208 MGLQNLTEISGMLAK
-1223 GNVRAMLHGI
+1223 GNIRAMLHGI
-1233 PTLRDL
+1233 PALRDL

-1263 DQLIRPTRQDIIQ
+1263 DQLIRPARQDIIQ

-1358 QWEGIQSLIRENVT
+1358 QWEGIKSLIRENVT

-1382 DKKALA
+1382 DKRKLA

-1424 AAKLVLQFKTFVIKS
+1424 IAKLVLQFKSFVIKS

-1446 SGHEAFKN
+1446 SGNEAFKN

-1488 EQQND
+1488 EQQKD

-1573 ALGFAGATL
+1573 AIGFAGAAL
-1582 AAGRNAYGVLTAP
+1582 ATGRNAYGVLTAP
-1595 NKVTEREMM
+1595 NKPTEREMM
-1604 TGLMNAHREMIP
+1604 TGLMNAHRELVP

-1625 IKFYEANGVHLKADK
+1625 IKFYEANGVHIKADK

>member
-59 ATGQAYGLQNDEDFN
+59 ATGQAYGLQSDDDFN
-74 NPAKSID
+74 DPAKSID

-124 FANIGDEGRNYLRS
+124 FAGIGDEGRNYLRS

-150 IESFGG
+150 VESFGG

-174 EKGKVTTELPESH
+174 KKGKVTTELPESH

-279 TEVKNPAYMNVV
+279 KEVKNPAYMNVV

-300 ELIKLANENYEA
+300 ELIKMANENFEA
-312 DAKAAE
+312 DAKDAE

-332 GVDPLTYVPL
+332 GVDPLTYVPI
-342 AGTTAKGFKLVN
+342 AGSTAKGFKLVN

-373 RTSIAGGHAHYAEA
+373 RTSVAGGDAHYAEA

-413 TEQIE
+413 AEQIE
-418 NPFSATQMR
+418 NPFAAAQMR

-467 PGAVVLRDGSIIS
+467 PGAVVLKDGSIIS

-548 ATASDIKERLR
+548 ATASDIKERLH
-559 STNQRTYNDLYNAM
+559 STNQRTYNDLYSAM
-573 KEAMADPEWSV
+573 KEAMTDPEWSV

-621 VMDIMKGHFD
+621 VMDIMKEHFD

-639 PSMFGNKANSIFP
+639 PSMFGNKATSIFP

-700 VKARVDEY
+700 VKARVDEH
-708 LKQVNSDVFSKAE
+708 LAE
-721 ADAKL
+721 TLGID
-726 AADTENFLRS
+726 
-736 QESVDTASYQM
+736 
-747 KLDDA
+747 
-752 ATQASDK
+752 
-759 VAELKDVLTT
+759 
-769 AEKRVAD
+769 
-776 RERKLQNS
+776 
-784 KDRLASHEAKLKE
+784 
-797 LEEKLAAKPNSKTIP
+797 P
-812 VKIESRKQMIET
+812 
-824 QKSHVRVNTERLDYM
+824 
-839 KGQATKVQDR
+839 
-849 ITKAVAE
+849 KAVT
-856 AEEAAKLAAGAKNS
+856 EEM
-870 QRGVGAAPVMPDLLV
+870 VMKH
-885 TSGNSA
+885 A
-891 SVTKV
+891 S
-896 TNGELQGDY
+896 
-905 FAGKRDYSGETPY
+905 
-918 KVDGD
+918 
-923 FVYYTAKTSDGAEF
+923 
-937 AVDVFTK
+937 
-944 KGDHVGSVEFAK
+944 
-956 REGDVWHNPS
+956 
-966 LEVSEKYRRK
+966 
-976 GIATEMY
+976 
-983 RIAETESPDYVYRGT
+983 
-998 DESVGGVRT
+998 
-1007 PDGQAFRKAYD
+1007 
-1018 STPAKPSE
+1018 
-1026 RQKFGTDEKVE
+1026 
-1037 PKVDEEA
+1037 
-1044 MLSQMAEKYAMD
+1044 D

-1120 HVMPAYDRRIDGDI
+1120 HVMPAYDRRVDGDI

-1190 DTMVRA
+1190 DTMVRS

-1208 MGLQNLTEISGMLQK
+1208 MGWQNLTEISGMLQK
-1223 GNVRAMLHGI
+1223 GNIRAMLHGI
-1233 PTLRDL
+1233 PALRDL

-1263 DQLIRPTRQDIIQ
+1263 DQLIRPARQDIIQ

-1288 AKVVGSI
+1288 AKVVGTI
-1295 KHTTQELAARSPLTK
+1295 KYTTQELAARSPLTK

-1358 QWEGIQSLIRENVT
+1358 QWEGIQNLIRENVT
-1372 RGEDGKFTFK
+1372 QGADGKYTFK
-1382 DKKALA
+1382 DKRKLS

-1393 MDLWRLADKVA
+1393 MDLWRMADKVA
-1404 DETMLRPHK
+1404 AETMLRPHK

-1424 AAKLVLQFKTFVIKS
+1424 PAKLVLQFKSFVIKS

-1467 GGIAG
+1467 LGIAG

-1480 LKAAGLPK
+1480 MKAAGLPK
-1488 EQQND
+1488 EQQKD

-1521 ANFAMGAAGYDQ
+1521 ANFFMGAAGYDQ

-1552 KAVTSRDMGDS
+1552 KAVTSRDMSES

-1573 ALGFAGATL
+1573 ALGFAGATF

-1625 IKFYEANGVHLKADK
+1625 IKFYEANGVHLKSDK

>member
-59 ATGQAYGLQNDEDFN
+59 ATGKAYGLQNDGDFAD
-74 NPAKSID
+74 PAKSID
-81 AGARYLADLVKKYNG
+81 AGARYLSDLVKKYNG

-102 LAYNQGEGRNGK
+102 LAYNQGEGRTGK
-114 PQLEAYDSGN
+114 PQLDAYDSGN
-124 FANIGDEGRNYLRS
+124 FASIGDEGRNYLRS

-150 IESFGG
+150 LESFGG
-156 ITPKGKGIPF
+156 ITPKAKGIPLE
-166 DAAMSGIG
+166 AAMSGIG
-174 EKGKVTTELPESH
+174 KKGSVTAELPESH
-187 SMSFQGK
+187 EMSFRGK

-214 LDEANERSTFFGFGS
+214 LDEANKRSTFFGFGN
-229 AAEAEL
+229 ATEAEL

-241 VAFRAGKRD
+241 VAFRASKHD
-250 NGFDVLTDV
+250 DGFDVLTDV
-259 LQPTRFNSHIWSPEE
+259 LQPTRFNSHIWTPEE
-274 LDKIR
+274 LEKIR

-300 ELIKLANENYEA
+300 ELIKMANENYET
-312 DAKAAE
+312 DAKAAD

-332 GVDPLTYVPL
+332 GIDPLTYVPI

-373 RTSIAGGHAHYAEA
+373 RTSIAGGEAHYAEA

-413 TEQIE
+413 AEQIE
-418 NPFSATQMR
+418 NPFAAAQMR

-480 DTNLANPMTAREFAE
+480 DTNLANPMTAKEFAE

-520 EHAEIRGLAKDLVRS
+520 EHSEIRGLAKDLVRS

-548 ATASDIKERLR
+548 ATASDIKERLH
-559 STNQRTYNDLYNAM
+559 STNQRTYNDLYGAM

-584 GMFKSGAQGARQE
+584 GVFKSGAQGARQE

-621 VMDIMKGHFD
+621 VMDIMKEHFD

-674 QALGGSDG
+674 QTLGGPDG

-700 VKARVDEY
+700 VKARVDEH
-708 LKQVNSDVFSKAE
+708 LAETLGIDV
-721 ADAKL
+721 
-726 AADTENFLRS
+726 
-736 QESVDTASYQM
+736 
-747 KLDDA
+747 
-752 ATQASDK
+752 
-759 VAELKDVLTT
+759 
-769 AEKRVAD
+769 
-776 RERKLQNS
+776 
-784 KDRLASHEAKLKE
+784 
-797 LEEKLAAKPNSKTIP
+797 
-812 VKIESRKQMIET
+812 
-824 QKSHVRVNTERLDYM
+824 
-839 KGQATKVQDR
+839 
-849 ITKAVAE
+849 KAVT
-856 AEEAAKLAAGAKNS
+856 EEM
-870 QRGVGAAPVMPDLLV
+870 VMKH
-885 TSGNSA
+885 A
-891 SVTKV
+891 S
-896 TNGELQGDY
+896 
-905 FAGKRDYSGETPY
+905 
-918 KVDGD
+918 
-923 FVYYTAKTSDGAEF
+923 
-937 AVDVFTK
+937 
-944 KGDHVGSVEFAK
+944 
-956 REGDVWHNPS
+956 
-966 LEVSEKYRRK
+966 
-976 GIATEMY
+976 
-983 RIAETESPDYVYRGT
+983 
-998 DESVGGVRT
+998 
-1007 PDGQAFRKAYD
+1007 
-1018 STPAKPSE
+1018 
-1026 RQKFGTDEKVE
+1026 
-1037 PKVDEEA
+1037 
-1044 MLSQMAEKYAMD
+1044 D

-1063 TDEFNS
+1063 TDQFNS
-1069 SSVIDDNIEGLVG
+1069 SSVLDDNIEGIAG

-1098 MPVTLPNGQ
+1098 MPVALPNGQ

-1120 HVMPAYDRRIDGDI
+1120 NVMPAYDRRVDGDI

-1143 TAELKDAIMALDKK
+1143 TAELVTEISALDKK
-1157 SEGKGT
+1157 FEGKGT
-1163 MKGEVEA
+1163 VKGEVGA
-1170 LKDTVKIL
+1170 LKDIIKIL
-1178 TGRARRNQDTVG
+1178 TGRARRNQDTLG

-1208 MGLQNLTEISGMLQK
+1208 MGLQNLTEISGMLAK
-1223 GNVRAMLHGI
+1223 GNIRAMLHGV
-1233 PTLRDL
+1233 PALRDL

-1263 DQLIRPTRQDIIQ
+1263 DQLIRPSRQDIIQ

-1282 DTPDVA
+1282 DTSDVT
-1288 AKVVGSI
+1288 AKVAGTI

-1334 AITGKGAN
+1334 AVTGKGAN

-1382 DKKALA
+1382 DKRKLA

-1424 AAKLVLQFKTFVIKS
+1424 TAKLVLQFKSFVIKS

-1446 SGHEAFKN
+1446 SGNEAFKN
-1454 HRAMDMALTYAIS
+1454 QRAMDMALTYAIS

-1488 EQQND
+1488 EQQKE

-1515 GSPLSI
+1515 GAPLSI
-1521 ANFAMGAAGYDQ
+1521 ANFGMGAAGYDQ
-1533 GLMVRSTILPKGDD
+1533 GLMVRSTILPKGEN
-1547 KRERN
+1547 KRESN
-1552 KAVTSRDMGDS
+1552 KAVSSRDMGDS

-1573 ALGFAGATL
+1573 ALGFAGATF

-1595 NKVTEREMM
+1595 NKLTEREMM
-1604 TGLMNAHREMIP
+1604 TGLMNAHRELIP

-1625 IKFYEANGVHLKADK
+1625 IKFYEANGVYIKANK

>member
-74 NPAKSID
+74 DPAKSID

-156 ITPKGKGIPF
+156 ITPKAKGIPF

-174 EKGKVTTELPESH
+174 KKGKVTTELPESH
-187 SMSFQGK
+187 EMSFQGK

-214 LDEANERSTFFGFGS
+214 LDEANERSTFFGFGN

-274 LDKIR
+274 LEKIR

-300 ELIKLANENYEA
+300 ELIKMANENFEA
-312 DAKAAE
+312 DAKAAD

-332 GVDPLTYVPL
+332 GVDPLTYVPI

-373 RTSIAGGHAHYAEA
+373 RTSVAGGDAHYAEA
-387 ALAGMLLAGGLTA
+387 ALAGMLLAGGLTS

-413 TEQIE
+413 AEQIE
-418 NPFSATQMR
+418 NPFAAAQMR

-548 ATASDIKERLR
+548 ATASDIKERLH
-559 STNQRTYNDLYNAM
+559 STNQRTYNDLYGAM

-597 IYRRAAVAIE
+597 IYRRVAVAIE

-621 VMDIMKGHFD
+621 VMDIMKEHFD

-700 VKARVDEY
+700 VKARVDEH
-708 LKQVNSDVFSKAE
+708 LAETLGIDV
-721 ADAKL
+721 
-726 AADTENFLRS
+726 
-736 QESVDTASYQM
+736 
-747 KLDDA
+747 
-752 ATQASDK
+752 
-759 VAELKDVLTT
+759 
-769 AEKRVAD
+769 
-776 RERKLQNS
+776 
-784 KDRLASHEAKLKE
+784 
-797 LEEKLAAKPNSKTIP
+797 
-812 VKIESRKQMIET
+812 
-824 QKSHVRVNTERLDYM
+824 
-839 KGQATKVQDR
+839 
-849 ITKAVAE
+849 KAVT
-856 AEEAAKLAAGAKNS
+856 EEM
-870 QRGVGAAPVMPDLLV
+870 VMKH
-885 TSGNSA
+885 A
-891 SVTKV
+891 S
-896 TNGELQGDY
+896 
-905 FAGKRDYSGETPY
+905 
-918 KVDGD
+918 
-923 FVYYTAKTSDGAEF
+923 
-937 AVDVFTK
+937 
-944 KGDHVGSVEFAK
+944 
-956 REGDVWHNPS
+956 
-966 LEVSEKYRRK
+966 
-976 GIATEMY
+976 
-983 RIAETESPDYVYRGT
+983 
-998 DESVGGVRT
+998 
-1007 PDGQAFRKAYD
+1007 
-1018 STPAKPSE
+1018 
-1026 RQKFGTDEKVE
+1026 
-1037 PKVDEEA
+1037 
-1044 MLSQMAEKYAMD
+1044 D

-1063 TDEFNS
+1063 TDQFNS

-1107 QFSVNDLRDFDMK
+1107 PFSVNDLRDFDMK
-1120 HVMPAYDRRIDGDI
+1120 HVMPAYDRRVDGDI

-1143 TAELKDAIMALDKK
+1143 TAELKDSIMALDKK

-1208 MGLQNLTEISGMLQK
+1208 MGLQNLTEISGMLAK
-1223 GNVRAMLHGI
+1223 GNIRAMLHGI
-1233 PTLRDL
+1233 PVLRDL

-1295 KHTTQELAARSPLTK
+1295 KHTTQELAARSPFTK

-1382 DKKALA
+1382 DKRKLA

-1424 AAKLVLQFKTFVIKS
+1424 TAKLVLQFKSFVIKS

-1446 SGHEAFKN
+1446 SGNEAFKN
-1454 HRAMDMALTYAIS
+1454 HRAMDVALAYAIS

-1472 SYYVAQAH
+1472 AYFVAQAH
-1480 LKAAGLPK
+1480 MKAAGLPK
-1488 EQQND
+1488 EQQKD

-1521 ANFAMGAAGYDQ
+1521 ANFAMGAVGYDQ
-1533 GLMVRSTILPKGDD
+1533 GNLVRSTILPKGDQKRD
-1547 KRERN
+1547 KN
-1552 KAVTSRDMGDS
+1552 NPWTSRDGGDS
-1563 IMGAIGEQVP
+1563 IMGSIGEQVP
-1573 ALGFAGATL
+1573 AIGFAGATL

-1625 IKFYEANGVHLKADK
+1625 IKFYEANGVHIKADK

>member
-74 NPAKSID
+74 DPAKSID

-124 FANIGDEGRNYLRS
+124 FANIGDEGRSYLRS

-156 ITPKGKGIPF
+156 ITPKAKGIPF

-174 EKGKVTTELPESH
+174 KKGKVTTELPESH
-187 SMSFQGK
+187 EMSFQGK

-214 LDEANERSTFFGFGS
+214 LDEANERSTFFGFGN

-274 LDKIR
+274 LEKIR

-300 ELIKLANENYEA
+300 ELIKMANENFEA
-312 DAKAAE
+312 DAKAAD

-332 GVDPLTYVPL
+332 GVDPLTYVPI
-342 AGTTAKGFKLVN
+342 AGNTAKGFKLVN

-373 RTSIAGGHAHYAEA
+373 RTSVAGGDAHYAEA

-413 TEQIE
+413 AEQIE
-418 NPFSATQMR
+418 NPFAAAQMR

-548 ATASDIKERLR
+548 STTSDIVERLR
-559 STNQRTYNDLYNAM
+559 SLNHRTYNNLYGAV

-584 GMFKSGAQGARQE
+584 GMFKSGAQGARQT
-597 IYRRAAVAIE
+597 IYRRISEAIE
-607 RPELQANLTKAERK
+607 RPELQANLTKEERK
-621 VMDIMKGHFD
+621 VMDIVKEHYD

-639 PSMFGNKANSIFP
+639 PSMFGNKATSIFP

-682 LQEAIAA
+682 LQEAVAA
-689 SWMTSYRSRPE
+689 SLMASYHARPE
-700 VKARVDEY
+700 VKARIDEH
-708 LKQVNSDVFSKAE
+708 LAE
-721 ADAKL
+721 TFGID
-726 AADTENFLRS
+726 
-736 QESVDTASYQM
+736 
-747 KLDDA
+747 
-752 ATQASDK
+752 
-759 VAELKDVLTT
+759 
-769 AEKRVAD
+769 
-776 RERKLQNS
+776 
-784 KDRLASHEAKLKE
+784 
-797 LEEKLAAKPNSKTIP
+797 P
-812 VKIESRKQMIET
+812 
-824 QKSHVRVNTERLDYM
+824 
-839 KGQATKVQDR
+839 
-849 ITKAVAE
+849 KAVTE
-856 AEEAAKLAAGAKNS
+856 DM
-870 QRGVGAAPVMPDLLV
+870 VMKH
-885 TSGNSA
+885 A
-891 SVTKV
+891 S
-896 TNGELQGDY
+896 
-905 FAGKRDYSGETPY
+905 
-918 KVDGD
+918 
-923 FVYYTAKTSDGAEF
+923 
-937 AVDVFTK
+937 
-944 KGDHVGSVEFAK
+944 
-956 REGDVWHNPS
+956 
-966 LEVSEKYRRK
+966 
-976 GIATEMY
+976 
-983 RIAETESPDYVYRGT
+983 
-998 DESVGGVRT
+998 
-1007 PDGQAFRKAYD
+1007 
-1018 STPAKPSE
+1018 
-1026 RQKFGTDEKVE
+1026 
-1037 PKVDEEA
+1037 
-1044 MLSQMAEKYAMD
+1044 D

-1063 TDEFNS
+1063 TDEFDS

-1120 HVMPAYDRRIDGDI
+1120 HVMPAYDRRVDGDI

-1143 TAELKDAIMALDKK
+1143 TAELKDSILALDKK

-1170 LKDTVKIL
+1170 LKDVIKIV

-1208 MGLQNLTEISGMLQK
+1208 MGLQNLTEISGMLAK
-1223 GNVRAMLHGI
+1223 GNIRAMLHGI
-1233 PTLRDL
+1233 PVLRDL

-1295 KHTTQELAARSPLTK
+1295 KHTTQELAARSPFTK

-1382 DKKALA
+1382 DKRKLA

-1424 AAKLVLQFKTFVIKS
+1424 TAKLVLQFKSFVIKS

-1446 SGHEAFKN
+1446 SGNEAFKN

-1467 GGIAG
+1467 GGLAG

-1488 EQQND
+1488 EQQKD

-1563 IMGAIGEQVP
+1563 IMGAIGEQIP

-1625 IKFYEANGVHLKADK
+1625 IKFYEANGVHIKADK

>member
-74 NPAKSID
+74 DPAKSID

-156 ITPKGKGIPF
+156 ITPKAKGIPF

-174 EKGKVTTELPESH
+174 KKGKVTTELPESH
-187 SMSFQGK
+187 EMSFQGK

-214 LDEANERSTFFGFGS
+214 LDEANERSTFFGFGN

-274 LDKIR
+274 LEKIR

-300 ELIKLANENYEA
+300 ELIKMANENFEA
-312 DAKAAE
+312 DAKAAD

-332 GVDPLTYVPL
+332 GVDPLTYVPI
-342 AGTTAKGFKLVN
+342 AGSTAKGFKLVN

-373 RTSIAGGHAHYAEA
+373 RTSVAGGDAHYAEA

-413 TEQIE
+413 AEQIE
-418 NPFSATQMR
+418 NPFAAAQMR

-548 ATASDIKERLR
+548 ATASDIKERLH
-559 STNQRTYNDLYNAM
+559 STNQRTYNDLYGAM

-621 VMDIMKGHFD
+621 VMDIMKEHFD

-674 QALGGSDG
+674 QALGGTDG
-682 LQEAIAA
+682 LQEAITA

-700 VKARVDEY
+700 VKARVDEH
-708 LKQVNSDVFSKAE
+708 LAE
-721 ADAKL
+721 TLGID
-726 AADTENFLRS
+726 
-736 QESVDTASYQM
+736 
-747 KLDDA
+747 
-752 ATQASDK
+752 
-759 VAELKDVLTT
+759 
-769 AEKRVAD
+769 
-776 RERKLQNS
+776 
-784 KDRLASHEAKLKE
+784 
-797 LEEKLAAKPNSKTIP
+797 P
-812 VKIESRKQMIET
+812 
-824 QKSHVRVNTERLDYM
+824 
-839 KGQATKVQDR
+839 
-849 ITKAVAE
+849 KAVT
-856 AEEAAKLAAGAKNS
+856 EEM
-870 QRGVGAAPVMPDLLV
+870 VMKH
-885 TSGNSA
+885 A
-891 SVTKV
+891 S
-896 TNGELQGDY
+896 
-905 FAGKRDYSGETPY
+905 
-918 KVDGD
+918 
-923 FVYYTAKTSDGAEF
+923 
-937 AVDVFTK
+937 
-944 KGDHVGSVEFAK
+944 
-956 REGDVWHNPS
+956 
-966 LEVSEKYRRK
+966 
-976 GIATEMY
+976 
-983 RIAETESPDYVYRGT
+983 
-998 DESVGGVRT
+998 
-1007 PDGQAFRKAYD
+1007 
-1018 STPAKPSE
+1018 
-1026 RQKFGTDEKVE
+1026 
-1037 PKVDEEA
+1037 
-1044 MLSQMAEKYAMD
+1044 D

-1107 QFSVNDLRDFDMK
+1107 PFSVNDLRDFDMK
-1120 HVMPAYDRRIDGDI
+1120 HVMPAYDRRVDGDI

-1143 TAELKDAIMALDKK
+1143 TAELKDSIMALDKK

-1208 MGLQNLTEISGMLQK
+1208 MGLQNLTEISGMLAK
-1223 GNVRAMLHGI
+1223 GNIRAMLHGI
-1233 PTLRDL
+1233 PVLRDL

-1382 DKKALA
+1382 DKRKLA

-1424 AAKLVLQFKTFVIKS
+1424 TAKLVLQFKSFVIKS

-1446 SGHEAFKN
+1446 SGNEAFKN

-1467 GGIAG
+1467 GGLAG

-1488 EQQND
+1488 EQQKD
-1493 YLKKALDPKMIAY
+1493 YLKKALDPKMITY

-1563 IMGAIGEQVP
+1563 IMGAIGEQIP

-1604 TGLMNAHREMIP
+1604 TGLMNAHRELIP

-1625 IKFYEANGVHLKADK
+1625 IKFYEANGVHIKSDK

>member
-59 ATGQAYGLQNDEDFN
+59 ATGQAYGLQNDEDFTD
-74 NPAKSID
+74 PAKSID
-81 AGARYLADLVKKYNG
+81 AGARYLADLVKKYDG

-156 ITPKGKGIPF
+156 ITPKAKGIPF

-174 EKGKVTTELPESH
+174 KKGKVTTELPESH
-187 SMSFQGK
+187 EMSFQGK

-214 LDEANERSTFFGFGS
+214 LDEANERSTFFGFGN

-274 LDKIR
+274 LEKIR

-300 ELIKLANENYEA
+300 ELIKMANENFEA
-312 DAKAAE
+312 DAKAAD

-332 GVDPLTYVPL
+332 GVDPLTYVPI

-354 KALMVGA
+354 KALVVGA

-373 RTSIAGGHAHYAEA
+373 RTSVAGGDAHYAEA

-400 VADGVAAGLRKSG
+400 IADGVAAGLRKSG
-413 TEQIE
+413 AEQIE
-418 NPFSATQMR
+418 NPFAAAQMR

-467 PGAVVLRDGSIIS
+467 PGAVVLKDGSIIS
-480 DTNLANPMTAREFAE
+480 DTNLANPMTAKEFAE

-548 ATASDIKERLR
+548 ATASDIKERLH
-559 STNQRTYNDLYNAM
+559 STNQRTYNDLYGAM

-597 IYRRAAVAIE
+597 IYRRAAIAIE

-621 VMDIMKGHFD
+621 VMDIMKEHFD

-639 PSMFGNKANSIFP
+639 PSMFGNKASSIFP

-674 QALGGSDG
+674 QSLGGSDG

-700 VKARVDEY
+700 VKARVDEH
-708 LKQVNSDVFSKAE
+708 LAETLGIDV
-721 ADAKL
+721 
-726 AADTENFLRS
+726 
-736 QESVDTASYQM
+736 
-747 KLDDA
+747 
-752 ATQASDK
+752 
-759 VAELKDVLTT
+759 
-769 AEKRVAD
+769 
-776 RERKLQNS
+776 
-784 KDRLASHEAKLKE
+784 
-797 LEEKLAAKPNSKTIP
+797 
-812 VKIESRKQMIET
+812 
-824 QKSHVRVNTERLDYM
+824 
-839 KGQATKVQDR
+839 
-849 ITKAVAE
+849 KAVT
-856 AEEAAKLAAGAKNS
+856 EEM
-870 QRGVGAAPVMPDLLV
+870 VMKH
-885 TSGNSA
+885 A
-891 SVTKV
+891 S
-896 TNGELQGDY
+896 
-905 FAGKRDYSGETPY
+905 
-918 KVDGD
+918 
-923 FVYYTAKTSDGAEF
+923 
-937 AVDVFTK
+937 
-944 KGDHVGSVEFAK
+944 
-956 REGDVWHNPS
+956 
-966 LEVSEKYRRK
+966 
-976 GIATEMY
+976 
-983 RIAETESPDYVYRGT
+983 
-998 DESVGGVRT
+998 
-1007 PDGQAFRKAYD
+1007 
-1018 STPAKPSE
+1018 
-1026 RQKFGTDEKVE
+1026 
-1037 PKVDEEA
+1037 
-1044 MLSQMAEKYAMD
+1044 D

-1063 TDEFNS
+1063 TDQFNS
-1069 SSVIDDNIEGLVG
+1069 SSVIDDNIDGLVG

-1120 HVMPAYDRRIDGDI
+1120 HVMPAYDRRVDGDI

-1143 TAELKDAIMALDKK
+1143 TAELKDSILDLDKK

-1178 TGRARRNQDTVG
+1178 TGRARRNQDTLG

-1208 MGLQNLTEISGMLQK
+1208 MGLQNLTEISGMLAK
-1223 GNVRAMLHGI
+1223 GNIRAMLHGV
-1233 PTLRDL
+1233 PALRDL

-1263 DQLIRPTRQDIIQ
+1263 DQLIRPSRQDIIQ

-1288 AKVVGSI
+1288 AKVAGTV
-1295 KHTTQELAARSPLTK
+1295 KHATQELAARSPLTK

-1334 AITGKGAN
+1334 AITGNGAN

-1382 DKKALA
+1382 DKRKLA

-1418 SHAFGA
+1418 SHAYGA
-1424 AAKLVLQFKTFVIKS
+1424 IPKLVLQFKSFVIKS

-1446 SGHEAFKN
+1446 SGNEAFKN

-1488 EQQND
+1488 EQQKD

-1506 AAASRSSHL
+1506 AAVSRSSHL

-1521 ANFAMGAAGYDQ
+1521 ANFAMGAVGYDQ

-1595 NKVTEREMM
+1595 NKPTEREMM
-1604 TGLMNAHREMIP
+1604 TGLMNAHRELIP

-1625 IKFYEANGVHLKADK
+1625 IKFYEANGVHIKADK

>member
-74 NPAKSID
+74 DPAKSID

-124 FANIGDEGRNYLRS
+124 FAGIGDEGRNYLRS

-174 EKGKVTTELPESH
+174 KKGKVTTELPESH
-187 SMSFQGK
+187 EMSFQGK

-214 LDEANERSTFFGFGS
+214 LDEANERSTFFGFGN

-274 LDKIR
+274 LEKIR

-300 ELIKLANENYEA
+300 ELIKMANENFEA
-312 DAKAAE
+312 DAKAAD

-332 GVDPLTYVPL
+332 GVDPLTYVPI
-342 AGTTAKGFKLVN
+342 AGSTAKGFKLVN

-373 RTSIAGGHAHYAEA
+373 RTSVAGGDAHYAEA

-413 TEQIE
+413 AEQIE
-418 NPFSATQMR
+418 NPFAAAQMR

-467 PGAVVLRDGSIIS
+467 PGAVVLRDGSILS

-548 ATASDIKERLR
+548 ATASDIKERLH
-559 STNQRTYNDLYNAM
+559 STNQRTYNDLYGAM

-597 IYRRAAVAIE
+597 IYRRVAVAIE

-621 VMDIMKGHFD
+621 VMDIMKEHFD

-700 VKARVDEY
+700 VKARVDEH
-708 LKQVNSDVFSKAE
+708 LAE
-721 ADAKL
+721 TLGID
-726 AADTENFLRS
+726 
-736 QESVDTASYQM
+736 
-747 KLDDA
+747 
-752 ATQASDK
+752 
-759 VAELKDVLTT
+759 
-769 AEKRVAD
+769 
-776 RERKLQNS
+776 
-784 KDRLASHEAKLKE
+784 
-797 LEEKLAAKPNSKTIP
+797 P
-812 VKIESRKQMIET
+812 
-824 QKSHVRVNTERLDYM
+824 
-839 KGQATKVQDR
+839 
-849 ITKAVAE
+849 KAVT
-856 AEEAAKLAAGAKNS
+856 EEM
-870 QRGVGAAPVMPDLLV
+870 VMKH
-885 TSGNSA
+885 A
-891 SVTKV
+891 S
-896 TNGELQGDY
+896 
-905 FAGKRDYSGETPY
+905 
-918 KVDGD
+918 
-923 FVYYTAKTSDGAEF
+923 
-937 AVDVFTK
+937 
-944 KGDHVGSVEFAK
+944 
-956 REGDVWHNPS
+956 
-966 LEVSEKYRRK
+966 
-976 GIATEMY
+976 
-983 RIAETESPDYVYRGT
+983 
-998 DESVGGVRT
+998 
-1007 PDGQAFRKAYD
+1007 
-1018 STPAKPSE
+1018 
-1026 RQKFGTDEKVE
+1026 
-1037 PKVDEEA
+1037 
-1044 MLSQMAEKYAMD
+1044 D

-1120 HVMPAYDRRIDGDI
+1120 HVMPAYDRRVDGDI

-1143 TAELKDAIMALDKK
+1143 TAELRDEILALDKK

-1178 TGRARRNQDTVG
+1178 TGRARRNQDTLG

-1208 MGLQNLTEISGMLQK
+1208 MGLQNLTEISGMLAK
-1223 GNVRAMLHGI
+1223 GNIRAMLHGI
-1233 PTLRDL
+1233 PVLRDL
-1239 AFRNKPVSGSEL
+1239 AFRNKPVSGGEL

-1295 KHTTQELAARSPLTK
+1295 KHTTQELAARSPFTK

-1382 DKKALA
+1382 DKRKLA

-1424 AAKLVLQFKTFVIKS
+1424 IAKLVLQFKSFVIKS

-1446 SGHEAFKN
+1446 SGNEAFKN

-1488 EQQND
+1488 EQQKD
-1493 YLKKALDPKMIAY
+1493 YLKKSLDPKMIAY
-1506 AAASRSSHL
+1506 AAVSRSSHL

-1547 KRERN
+1547 KRGRN

-1573 ALGFAGATL
+1573 AIGFAGATL

-1595 NKVTEREMM
+1595 NKPTEREMM
-1604 TGLMNAHREMIP
+1604 TGLMNAHRELIP

-1625 IKFYEANGVHLKADK
+1625 IKFYEANGVHIKADK